1 MKMMFPMLCVQSEAL
16 LRERLKIFSLLMIV
30 LITACGGSESIDAP
44 AAPQSAALASDGPVQ
59 RLLPEDVAVILD
71 HAIEQ
76 MIARDATGVVSISDR
91 VGNILAMSEHGVST
105 RYVQIAPGPGA
116 DTAAGNVGLQS
127 ALVPR
132 TAVAISKAVTGA
144 YLSSDANAFST
155 RTASMIIQPH
165 FPPASYTVGLE
176 SGPLFGVQLSQL
188 ACSDVMASAET
199 GMNRNIGPRKSP
211 LGMSADPGGFP
222 LYKEGVLVGGIG
234 VSTKAVYGFDDNVE
248 DFDEDMDEAI
258 ALLAASHFLPPEDIR
273 ADKIAV
279 DGTLL
284 RYSDAEVVE
293 PDSNLVNE
301 LAQSDRDLIEAS
313 LISVPGYFDLEKGIK
328 TGQQYGQEGSDIRPS
343 TLDEFSIPGAFIL
356 TDGAGGNR
364 FPIKAAA
371 DGNGSESPLTQDEV
385 RQLLETAHQI
395 MSAARGQIRRPLN
408 QSARVSMVVVDTTGE
423 ILGLVLG
430 SDAPIF
436 GLDVAVQKARTATFF
451 SSALAATYLVGLNRD
466 EISDYVQSVRVFLND
481 PLALTGLHAFSDRAG
496 GNLSRPYFPD
506 GELGRPNG
514 PLSRPITE
522 WSPFATGLQESL
534 VRPELVKHLGFV
546 DGTSD
551 NGAANECVGL
561 SNEGSDIHLLG
572 NGIQI
577 FPGSVPIYR
586 GSTLIGGIG
595 VSGDGIDQDD
605 MIAFLSVHR
614 AGEAIGTFGNAP
626 KEIRADTIEVDNVR
640 LRYVSC
646 PFNPFLD
653 ESEQEV
659 CNGK

>member
-1 MKMMFPMLCVQSEAL
+1 MPQPSAL
-16 LRERLKIFSLLMIV
+16 PPDDTL
-30 LITACGGSESIDAP
+30 
-44 AAPQSAALASDGPVQ
+44 AAAK
-59 RLLPEDVAVILD
+59 RLLPEDVAGILD
-71 HAIEQ
+71 QAIEQ
-76 MIARDATGVVSISDR
+76 MIARGATGVVSISDR
-91 VGNILAMSEHGVST
+91 VGNILAVSQHGVST
-105 RYVQIAPGPGA
+105 RYVQVAPGPGA
-116 DTAAGNVGLQS
+116 ETASGNVGLQS

-144 YLSSDANAFST
+144 YVSSGGNAFST

-165 FPPASYTVGLE
+165 FPPTTYTVGLE
-176 SGPLFGVQLSQL
+176 SGPLFGLQFSQL

-199 GMNRNIGPRKSP
+199 ELDHNIGPRKSP

-234 VSTKAVYGFDDNVE
+234 VSTKAIYGFDDNVE
-248 DFDEDMDEAI
+248 DFDEDIDEAI
-258 ALLAASHFLPPEDIR
+258 ALLAASHFLPPAEIR
-273 ADKIAV
+273 ADKISV

-284 RYSDAEVVE
+284 RYSDAALVE
-293 PDSNLVNE
+293 PASNLVDA
-301 LAQSDRDLIEAS
+301 LAQSDRDLIDAS
-313 LISVPGYFDLEKGIK
+313 LISVPGYFDSAQGIK
-328 TGQQYGQEGSDIRPS
+328 AGQQYGQEGSGVRPS
-343 TLDEFSIPGAFIL
+343 TLDEFAIPGAFIL
-356 TDGAGGNR
+356 SDGAGRNR

-371 DGNGSESPLTQDEV
+371 DGGGSEMPLTKDEV
-385 RQLLETAHQI
+385 RQLLETAHQT

-423 ILGLVLG
+423 ILGLVIG

-451 SSALAATYLVGLNRD
+451 SSELAATYLVGLNRD
-466 EISDYVQSVRVFLND
+466 EISDYVQRVRVFLND
-481 PLALTGLHAFSDRAG
+481 PLALTGQHAFSDRAG

-506 GELGRPNG
+506 GELGRPHG

-546 DGTSD
+546 DGVSED
-551 NGAANECVGL
+551 PGANECVGL
-561 SNEGSDIHLLG
+561 SNEGNDIHLLE

-595 VSGDGIDQDD
+595 VSGDGVDQDD
-605 MIAFLSVHR
+605 MIAFLSVHL
-614 AGEAIGTFGNAP
+614 AGEASGTFGNAP

-640 LRYVSC
+640 LRYISC

>member
-1 MKMMFPMLCVQSEAL
+1 L
-16 LRERLKIFSLLMIV
+16 LKETLKIFSHLTIV
-30 LITACGGSESIDAP
+30 LLAACGGSESVEKAP
-44 AAPQSAALASDGPVQ
+44 MPQPSALSPDNTLVAAK
-59 RLLPEDVAVILD
+59 RLLPEDVAGILD
-71 HAIEQ
+71 QAIEQ
-76 MIARDATGVVSISDR
+76 MIARGATGVVSISDR
-91 VGNILAMSEHGVST
+91 VGNILAVSQHGVST
-105 RYVQIAPGPGA
+105 RYVQVAPGPGA
-116 DTAAGNVGLQS
+116 ETAAGNVGLQS

-144 YLSSDANAFST
+144 YVSSGGNAFST

-165 FPPASYTVGLE
+165 FPPTTYTVGLE
-176 SGPLFGVQLSQL
+176 SGPLFGLQFSQL
-188 ACSDVMASAET
+188 ACSDVMASAEAELDH
-199 GMNRNIGPRKSP
+199 NIGPRKSP

-234 VSTKAVYGFDDNVE
+234 VSTKAIYGFDDNVE
-248 DFDEDMDEAI
+248 DFDEDIDEAI
-258 ALLAASHFLPPEDIR
+258 ALLASSHFLPPAEIR
-273 ADKIAV
+273 ADKISL

-284 RYSDAEVVE
+284 RYSDAQVVE
-293 PDSNLVNE
+293 PASNLVDA
-301 LAQSDRDLIEAS
+301 LAQSDRDLVDAS
-313 LISVPGYFDLEKGIK
+313 LISGPGYFDSAQGIK
-328 TGQQYGQEGSDIRPS
+328 AGQQYGQEGSGVRPS
-343 TLDEFSIPGAFIL
+343 TLDEFAIPGAFIL
-356 TDGAGGNR
+356 SDGAGRNR

-371 DGNGSESPLTQDEV
+371 DGNGNEMPLTQDEV
-385 RQLLETAHQI
+385 RQLLETAHQT

-423 ILGLVLG
+423 ILGLVIG

-451 SSALAATYLVGLNRD
+451 SSELAATYLVGLNRD
-466 EISDYVQSVRVFLND
+466 EISDYVQRVRVFLND
-481 PLALTGLHAFSDRAG
+481 PQALTGQHAFSDRAG

-506 GELGRPNG
+506 GELGRPHG

-534 VRPELVKHLGFV
+534 VRPEVVKHLGFV

-551 NGAANECVGL
+551 KGAANECVGL
-561 SNEGSDIHLLG
+561 LNEGGDIHLLG

-595 VSGDGIDQDD
+595 VSGDGVDQDD

-614 AGEAIGTFGNAP
+614 VGEALGTLGNAP

-640 LRYVSC
+640 LRYISC

>member
-1 MKMMFPMLCVQSEAL
+1 L
-16 LRERLKIFSLLMIV
+16 LKETLKIFSHLTIV
-30 LITACGGSESIDAP
+30 LLAACGGSESVEKAP
-44 AAPQSAALASDGPVQ
+44 MPQPSALSPDNTLVAAK
-59 RLLPEDVAVILD
+59 RLLPEDVAGILD
-71 HAIEQ
+71 QAIEQ
-76 MIARDATGVVSISDR
+76 MIARGATGVVSISDR
-91 VGNILAMSEHGVST
+91 VGNILAVSQHGVST
-105 RYVQIAPGPGA
+105 RYVQVAPGPGA
-116 DTAAGNVGLQS
+116 ETAAGNVGLQS

-144 YLSSDANAFST
+144 YVSSGGNAFST

-165 FPPASYTVGLE
+165 FPPTTYTVGLE
-176 SGPLFGVQLSQL
+176 SGPLFGLQFSQL

-199 GMNRNIGPRKSP
+199 ELDHNIGPRKSP

-248 DFDEDMDEAI
+248 DFDEDIDEAI
-258 ALLAASHFLPPEDIR
+258 ALLASSHFLPPAEIR
-273 ADKIAV
+273 ADKISL

-284 RYSDAEVVE
+284 RYSDAQVVE
-293 PDSNLVNE
+293 PASNLVDA
-301 LAQSDRDLIEAS
+301 LAQSDKDLIDAS
-313 LISVPGYFDLEKGIK
+313 LISVPGYFDSAQGIK
-328 TGQQYGQEGSDIRPS
+328 AGQQYGQEGSGVRPS
-343 TLDEFSIPGAFIL
+343 TLDEFAIPGAFIL
-356 TDGAGGNR
+356 SDGAGRNR

-371 DGNGSESPLTQDEV
+371 DGNGNEMPLTQDEV
-385 RQLLETAHQI
+385 RQLLETAHQT

-423 ILGLVLG
+423 ILGLVIG

-451 SSALAATYLVGLNRD
+451 SSELAATYLVGLNRD
-466 EISDYVQSVRVFLND
+466 EISDYVQRVRVFLND
-481 PLALTGLHAFSDRAG
+481 PQALTGQHAFSDRAG

-506 GELGRPNG
+506 GELGRPHG

-534 VRPELVKHLGFV
+534 VRPEVVKHLGFV

-551 NGAANECVGL
+551 KGAANECVGL
-561 SNEGSDIHLLG
+561 LNEGGDIHLLG

-595 VSGDGIDQDD
+595 VSGDGVDQDD

-614 AGEAIGTFGNAP
+614 VGEALGTLGNAP

-640 LRYVSC
+640 LRYISC

>member
-1 MKMMFPMLCVQSEAL
+1 MPQPSAL
-16 LRERLKIFSLLMIV
+16 PPDDTL
-30 LITACGGSESIDAP
+30 
-44 AAPQSAALASDGPVQ
+44 AAAK
-59 RLLPEDVAVILD
+59 RLLPEDVAGILD
-71 HAIEQ
+71 QAIEQ
-76 MIARDATGVVSISDR
+76 MIARGATGVVSISDR
-91 VGNILAMSEHGVST
+91 VGNILAVSQHGVST
-105 RYVQIAPGPGA
+105 RYVQVAPGPGA
-116 DTAAGNVGLQS
+116 ETASGNVGLQS

-144 YLSSDANAFST
+144 YVSSGGNAFST

-165 FPPASYTVGLE
+165 FPPTTYTVGLE
-176 SGPLFGVQLSQL
+176 SGPLFGLQFSQL

-199 GMNRNIGPRKSP
+199 ELDHNIGPRKSP

-234 VSTKAVYGFDDNVE
+234 VSTKAIYGFDDNVE
-248 DFDEDMDEAI
+248 DFDEDIDEAI
-258 ALLAASHFLPPEDIR
+258 ALLAASHFLPPAEIR
-273 ADKIAV
+273 ADKISV

-284 RYSDAEVVE
+284 RYSDAALVE
-293 PDSNLVNE
+293 PASNLVDA
-301 LAQSDRDLIEAS
+301 LAQSDRDLIDAS
-313 LISVPGYFDLEKGIK
+313 LISVPGYFDSAQGIK
-328 TGQQYGQEGSDIRPS
+328 AGQQYGQEGSGVRPS
-343 TLDEFSIPGAFIL
+343 TRDEFAIPGAFIL
-356 TDGAGGNR
+356 SDGAGRNR

-371 DGNGSESPLTQDEV
+371 DGGGSEMPLTKDEV
-385 RQLLETAHQI
+385 RQLLETAHQT

-423 ILGLVLG
+423 ILGLVIG

-451 SSALAATYLVGLNRD
+451 SSELAATYLVGLNRD
-466 EISDYVQSVRVFLND
+466 EISDYVQRVRVFLND
-481 PLALTGLHAFSDRAG
+481 PLALTGQHAFSDRAG

-506 GELGRPNG
+506 GELGRPHG

-546 DGTSD
+546 DGTSED
-551 NGAANECVGL
+551 PGANECVGL
-561 SNEGSDIHLLG
+561 SNEGNDIHLLE

-595 VSGDGIDQDD
+595 VSGDGVDQDD

-614 AGEAIGTFGNAP
+614 VGEALGTLGNAP

-640 LRYVSC
+640 LRYISC

>member
-1 MKMMFPMLCVQSEAL
+1 MFNLIIYRMLKKT
-16 LRERLKIFSLLMIV
+16 LKIFSHLTIV
-30 LITACGGSESIDAP
+30 LLAACGGSESVEKAP
-44 AAPQSAALASDGPVQ
+44 MPQPSALSPDNTLVAAK
-59 RLLPEDVAVILD
+59 RLLPEDVAGILD
-71 HAIEQ
+71 QAIEQ
-76 MIARDATGVVSISDR
+76 MIARGATGVVSISDR
-91 VGNILAMSEHGVST
+91 VGNILAVSQHGVST
-105 RYVQIAPGPGA
+105 RYVQVAPGPGA
-116 DTAAGNVGLQS
+116 ETAAGNVGLQS

-144 YLSSDANAFST
+144 YVSSGGNAFST

-165 FPPASYTVGLE
+165 FPPTTYTVGLE
-176 SGPLFGVQLSQL
+176 SGPLFGLQFSQL
-188 ACSDVMASAET
+188 ACSDVMASAEAELDH
-199 GMNRNIGPRKSP
+199 NIGPRKSP

-222 LYKEGVLVGGIG
+222 LYKKGVLVGGIG

-248 DFDEDMDEAI
+248 DFDEDIDEVI
-258 ALLAASHFLPPEDIR
+258 ALLASSHFLPPAEIR
-273 ADKIAV
+273 ADKISL

-284 RYSDAEVVE
+284 RYSDAQVVE
-293 PDSNLVNE
+293 PASNLVDA
-301 LAQSDRDLIEAS
+301 LAQSDKDLIDAS
-313 LISVPGYFDLEKGIK
+313 LISVPGYFDSAQGIK
-328 TGQQYGQEGSDIRPS
+328 AGQQYGQEGSGVRPS
-343 TLDEFSIPGAFIL
+343 TLDEFAIPGAFIL
-356 TDGAGGNR
+356 SDGAGRNR

-371 DGNGSESPLTQDEV
+371 DGNGSEMPLTQDEV
-385 RQLLETAHQI
+385 RQLLETAHQT

-423 ILGLVLG
+423 ILGLVIG

-451 SSALAATYLVGLNRD
+451 SSELAATYLVGLNRD
-466 EISDYVQSVRVFLND
+466 EISDYVQRVRVFLND
-481 PLALTGLHAFSDRAG
+481 PQALTGQHAFSDRAG

-506 GELGRPNG
+506 GELGRPHG

-534 VRPELVKHLGFV
+534 VRPEVVKHLGFV

-551 NGAANECVGL
+551 KGAANECVGL
-561 SNEGSDIHLLG
+561 LNEGGDIHLLG

-595 VSGDGIDQDD
+595 VSGDGVDQDD

-614 AGEAIGTFGNAP
+614 VGEALGTLGNAP

-640 LRYVSC
+640 LRYISC

>member
-1 MKMMFPMLCVQSEAL
+1 MPQPSAL
-16 LRERLKIFSLLMIV
+16 PPDDTLV
-30 LITACGGSESIDAP
+30 
-44 AAPQSAALASDGPVQ
+44 AAK
-59 RLLPEDVAVILD
+59 RLLPEDVAGILD
-71 HAIEQ
+71 QAIEQ
-76 MIARDATGVVSISDR
+76 MIARGATGVVSISDR
-91 VGNILAMSEHGVST
+91 VGNILAVSQHGVST
-105 RYVQIAPGPGA
+105 RYVQVAPGPGA
-116 DTAAGNVGLQS
+116 ETASGNVGLQS

-144 YLSSDANAFST
+144 YVSSGGNAFST

-165 FPPASYTVGLE
+165 FPPTTYTVGLE
-176 SGPLFGVQLSQL
+176 SGPLFGLQFSQL

-199 GMNRNIGPRKSP
+199 ELDHNIGPRKSP

-234 VSTKAVYGFDDNVE
+234 VSTKAIYGFDDNVE
-248 DFDEDMDEAI
+248 DFDEDIDEAI
-258 ALLAASHFLPPEDIR
+258 ALLAASHFLPPAEIR
-273 ADKIAV
+273 ADKISV

-284 RYSDAEVVE
+284 RYSDAALVE
-293 PDSNLVNE
+293 PASNLVDA
-301 LAQSDRDLIEAS
+301 LAQSDRDLIDAS
-313 LISVPGYFDLEKGIK
+313 LISVPGYFDSAQGIK
-328 TGQQYGQEGSDIRPS
+328 VGQQYGQEGSGVRPS
-343 TLDEFSIPGAFIL
+343 TRDEFAIPGAFIL
-356 TDGAGGNR
+356 SDGAGRNR

-371 DGNGSESPLTQDEV
+371 DGGGSEMPLTKDEV
-385 RQLLETAHQI
+385 RQLLETAHQT

-423 ILGLVLG
+423 ILGLVIG

-451 SSALAATYLVGLNRD
+451 SSELAATYLVGLNRD
-466 EISDYVQSVRVFLND
+466 EISDYVQRVRVFLND
-481 PLALTGLHAFSDRAG
+481 PLALTGQHAFSDRAG

-506 GELGRPNG
+506 GELGRPHG

-546 DGTSD
+546 DGLSED
-551 NGAANECVGL
+551 PGANECVGL
-561 SNEGSDIHLLG
+561 LNEGDDIHLLG

-595 VSGDGIDQDD
+595 VSGDGVDQDD

-614 AGEAIGTFGNAP
+614 VGEALGTLGNAP

-640 LRYVSC
+640 LRYISC

>member
-1 MKMMFPMLCVQSEAL
+1 MFNLIIYRL
-16 LRERLKIFSLLMIV
+16 LKETLKIFSHLTIV
-30 LITACGGSESIDAP
+30 LLAACGGSESVEKAP
-44 AAPQSAALASDGPVQ
+44 MPQPSALSPDNTLVAAK
-59 RLLPEDVAVILD
+59 RLLPEDVAGILD
-71 HAIEQ
+71 QAIEQ
-76 MIARDATGVVSISDR
+76 MIARGVTGVVSISDR
-91 VGNILAMSEHGVST
+91 VGNILAVSQHGVST
-105 RYVQIAPGPGA
+105 RYVQVAPGPGA
-116 DTAAGNVGLQS
+116 ETAAGNVGLQS

-144 YLSSDANAFST
+144 YVSSGGNAFST

-165 FPPASYTVGLE
+165 FPPTTYTVGLE
-176 SGPLFGVQLSQL
+176 SGPLFGLQFSQL
-188 ACSDVMASAET
+188 ACSDVMASAEAELDH
-199 GMNRNIGPRKSP
+199 NIGPRKSP

-222 LYKEGVLVGGIG
+222 LYKKGVLVGGIG

-248 DFDEDMDEAI
+248 DFDEDIDEAI
-258 ALLAASHFLPPEDIR
+258 ALLASSHFLPPAEIR
-273 ADKIAV
+273 ADKISV

-284 RYSDAEVVE
+284 RYSDAQVVE
-293 PDSNLVNE
+293 PASNLVDA
-301 LAQSDRDLIEAS
+301 LAQSDKDLIDAS
-313 LISVPGYFDLEKGIK
+313 LISVPGYFDSAQGIK
-328 TGQQYGQEGSDIRPS
+328 AGQQYGQEGSGVRPS
-343 TLDEFSIPGAFIL
+343 TLDEFAIPGAFIL
-356 TDGAGGNR
+356 SDGAGRNR

-371 DGNGSESPLTQDEV
+371 DGNGNEMPLTQDEV
-385 RQLLETAHQI
+385 RQLLETAHQT

-423 ILGLVLG
+423 ILGLVIG

-451 SSALAATYLVGLNRD
+451 SSELAATYLVGLNRD
-466 EISDYVQSVRVFLND
+466 EISDYVQRVRVFLND
-481 PLALTGLHAFSDRAG
+481 PQALTGQHAFSDRAG

-506 GELGRPNG
+506 GELGRPHG

-534 VRPELVKHLGFV
+534 VRPEVVKHLGFV

-551 NGAANECVGL
+551 KGAANECVGL
-561 SNEGSDIHLLG
+561 LNEGGDIHLLG

-595 VSGDGIDQDD
+595 VSGDGVDQDD

-614 AGEAIGTFGNAP
+614 VGEALGTLGNAP

-640 LRYVSC
+640 LRYISC

>member
-1 MKMMFPMLCVQSEAL
+1 MLKEL
-16 LRERLKIFSLLMIV
+16 LKIFSYLTIV
-30 LITACGGSESIDAP
+30 LLAACGGSDSVEKAP
-44 AAPQSAALASDGPVQ
+44 MPQPSALPPDDTLAAAK
-59 RLLPEDVAVILD
+59 RLLPEDVAGILD
-71 HAIEQ
+71 QAIEQ
-76 MIARDATGVVSISDR
+76 MIARGATGVVSISDR
-91 VGNILAMSEHGVST
+91 VGNILAVSQHGVST
-105 RYVQIAPGPGA
+105 RYVQVAPGPGA
-116 DTAAGNVGLQS
+116 ETASGNVGLQS

-144 YLSSDANAFST
+144 YVSSGGNAFST

-165 FPPASYTVGLE
+165 FPPTTYTVGLE
-176 SGPLFGVQLSQL
+176 SGPLFGLQFSQL

-199 GMNRNIGPRKSP
+199 ELDHNIGPRKSP

-234 VSTKAVYGFDDNVE
+234 VSTKAIYGFDDNVE
-248 DFDEDMDEAI
+248 DFDEDIDEAI
-258 ALLAASHFLPPEDIR
+258 ALLAASHFLPPAEIR
-273 ADKIAV
+273 ADKISV

-284 RYSDAEVVE
+284 RYSDAALVE
-293 PDSNLVNE
+293 PASNLVDA
-301 LAQSDRDLIEAS
+301 LAQSDRDLIDAS
-313 LISVPGYFDLEKGIK
+313 LISVPGYFDSAQGIK
-328 TGQQYGQEGSDIRPS
+328 AGQQYGQEGSGVRPS
-343 TLDEFSIPGAFIL
+343 TRDEFAIPGAFIL
-356 TDGAGGNR
+356 SDGAGRNR

-371 DGNGSESPLTQDEV
+371 DGGGSEMPLTKDEV
-385 RQLLETAHQI
+385 RQLLETAHQT

-423 ILGLVLG
+423 ILGLVIG

-451 SSALAATYLVGLNRD
+451 SSELAATYLVGLNRD
-466 EISDYVQSVRVFLND
+466 EISDYVQRVRVFLND
-481 PLALTGLHAFSDRAG
+481 PLALTGQHAFSDRAG

-506 GELGRPNG
+506 GELGRPHG

-546 DGTSD
+546 DGLSED
-551 NGAANECVGL
+551 PGANECVGL
-561 SNEGSDIHLLG
+561 SNEGNDIHLLE

-595 VSGDGIDQDD
+595 VSGDGVDQDD
-605 MIAFLSVHR
+605 MIAFLSVHL
-614 AGEAIGTFGNAP
+614 AGEASGTFGNAP

-640 LRYVSC
+640 LRYISC

>member
-1 MKMMFPMLCVQSEAL
+1 MFNLIIYRL
-16 LRERLKIFSLLMIV
+16 LKETLKIFSHLTIV
-30 LITACGGSESIDAP
+30 LLAACGGSESVEKAP
-44 AAPQSAALASDGPVQ
+44 MPQPSALSPDNTLVAAK
-59 RLLPEDVAVILD
+59 RLLPEDVAGILD
-71 HAIEQ
+71 QAIEQ
-76 MIARDATGVVSISDR
+76 MIARGATGVVSISDR
-91 VGNILAMSEHGVST
+91 VGNILAVSQHGVST
-105 RYVQIAPGPGA
+105 RYVQVAPGPGA
-116 DTAAGNVGLQS
+116 ETAAGNVGLQS

-144 YLSSDANAFST
+144 YVSSGGNAFST

-165 FPPASYTVGLE
+165 FPPTTYTVGLE
-176 SGPLFGVQLSQL
+176 SGPLFGLQFSQL
-188 ACSDVMASAET
+188 ACSDVMASAEAELDH
-199 GMNRNIGPRKSP
+199 NIGPRKSP

-222 LYKEGVLVGGIG
+222 LYKKGVLVGGIG

-248 DFDEDMDEAI
+248 DFDEDIDEAI
-258 ALLAASHFLPPEDIR
+258 ALLASSHFLPPAEIR
-273 ADKIAV
+273 ADKISL

-284 RYSDAEVVE
+284 RYSDAQVVE
-293 PDSNLVNE
+293 PASNLVDA
-301 LAQSDRDLIEAS
+301 LAQSDKDLIDAS
-313 LISVPGYFDLEKGIK
+313 LISVPGYFDSAQGIK
-328 TGQQYGQEGSDIRPS
+328 AGQQYGQEGSGVRPS
-343 TLDEFSIPGAFIL
+343 TLDEFAIPGAFIL
-356 TDGAGGNR
+356 SDGAGRNR

-371 DGNGSESPLTQDEV
+371 DGNGSEMPLTQDEV
-385 RQLLETAHQI
+385 RQLLETAHQT

-423 ILGLVLG
+423 ILGLVIG

-451 SSALAATYLVGLNRD
+451 SSELAATYLVGLNRD
-466 EISDYVQSVRVFLND
+466 EISDYVQRVRVFLND
-481 PLALTGLHAFSDRAG
+481 PQALTGQHAFSDRAG

-506 GELGRPNG
+506 GELGRPHG

-534 VRPELVKHLGFV
+534 VRPEVVKHLGFV

-551 NGAANECVGL
+551 KGAANECVGL
-561 SNEGSDIHLLG
+561 LNEGGDIHLLG

-595 VSGDGIDQDD
+595 VSGDGVDQDD

-614 AGEAIGTFGNAP
+614 VGEALGTLGNAP

-640 LRYVSC
+640 LRYISC

>member
-1 MKMMFPMLCVQSEAL
+1 MLKET
-16 LRERLKIFSLLMIV
+16 LKIFSHLTIV
-30 LITACGGSESIDAP
+30 LLAACGGSESVEKAP
-44 AAPQSAALASDGPVQ
+44 MPQPSALSPDNTLVAAK
-59 RLLPEDVAVILD
+59 RLLPEDVAGILD
-71 HAIEQ
+71 QAIEQ
-76 MIARDATGVVSISDR
+76 MIARGATGVVSISDR
-91 VGNILAMSEHGVST
+91 VGNILAVSQHGVST
-105 RYVQIAPGPGA
+105 RYVQVAPGPGA
-116 DTAAGNVGLQS
+116 ETAAGNVGLQS

-144 YLSSDANAFST
+144 YVSSGGNAFST

-165 FPPASYTVGLE
+165 FPPTTYTVGLE
-176 SGPLFGVQLSQL
+176 SGPLFGLQFSQL
-188 ACSDVMASAET
+188 ACSDVMASAEAELDH
-199 GMNRNIGPRKSP
+199 NIGPRKSP

-222 LYKEGVLVGGIG
+222 LYKKGVLVGGIG

-248 DFDEDMDEAI
+248 DFDEDIDEAI
-258 ALLAASHFLPPEDIR
+258 ALLASSHFLPPAEIR
-273 ADKIAV
+273 ADKISL

-284 RYSDAEVVE
+284 RYSDAQVVE
-293 PDSNLVNE
+293 PASNLVDA
-301 LAQSDRDLIEAS
+301 LAQSDKDLIDAS
-313 LISVPGYFDLEKGIK
+313 LISVPGYFDSAQGIK
-328 TGQQYGQEGSDIRPS
+328 AGQQYGQEGSGVRPS
-343 TLDEFSIPGAFIL
+343 TLDEFAIPGAFIL
-356 TDGAGGNR
+356 SDGAGRNR

-371 DGNGSESPLTQDEV
+371 DGNGNEMPLTQDEV
-385 RQLLETAHQI
+385 RQLLETAHQT

-423 ILGLVLG
+423 ILGLVIG

-451 SSALAATYLVGLNRD
+451 SSELAATYLVGLNRD
-466 EISDYVQSVRVFLND
+466 EISDYVQRVRVFLND
-481 PLALTGLHAFSDRAG
+481 PQALTGQHAFSDRAG

-506 GELGRPNG
+506 GELGRPHG

-534 VRPELVKHLGFV
+534 VRPEVVKHLGFV

-551 NGAANECVGL
+551 KGAANECVGL
-561 SNEGSDIHLLG
+561 LNEGGDIHLLG

-595 VSGDGIDQDD
+595 VSGDGVDQDD

-614 AGEAIGTFGNAP
+614 VGEALGTLGNAP

-640 LRYVSC
+640 LRYISC

>member
-1 MKMMFPMLCVQSEAL
+1 MFNLIIYRL
-16 LRERLKIFSLLMIV
+16 LKETLKIFSHLTIV
-30 LITACGGSESIDAP
+30 LLAACGGSESVEKAP
-44 AAPQSAALASDGPVQ
+44 MPQPSALSPDNTLVAAK
-59 RLLPEDVAVILD
+59 RLLPEDVAGILD
-71 HAIEQ
+71 QAIEQ
-76 MIARDATGVVSISDR
+76 MIARGATGVVSISDR
-91 VGNILAMSEHGVST
+91 VGNILAVSQHGVST
-105 RYVQIAPGPGA
+105 RYVQVAPGPGA
-116 DTAAGNVGLQS
+116 ETAAGNVGLQS

-144 YLSSDANAFST
+144 YVSSGGNAFST

-165 FPPASYTVGLE
+165 FPPTTYTVGLE
-176 SGPLFGVQLSQL
+176 SGPLFGLQFSQL
-188 ACSDVMASAET
+188 ACSDVMASAEAELDH
-199 GMNRNIGPRKSP
+199 NIGPRKSP

-222 LYKEGVLVGGIG
+222 LYKKGVLVGGIG

-248 DFDEDMDEAI
+248 DFDEDIDEAI
-258 ALLAASHFLPPEDIR
+258 ALLASSHFLPPAEIR
-273 ADKIAV
+273 ADKISV

-284 RYSDAEVVE
+284 RYSDAQVVE
-293 PDSNLVNE
+293 PASNLVDA
-301 LAQSDRDLIEAS
+301 LAQSDKDLIDAS
-313 LISVPGYFDLEKGIK
+313 LISVPGYFDSAQGIK
-328 TGQQYGQEGSDIRPS
+328 AGQQYGQEGSGVRPS
-343 TLDEFSIPGAFIL
+343 TLDEFAIPGAFIL
-356 TDGAGGNR
+356 SDGAGRNR

-371 DGNGSESPLTQDEV
+371 DGNGNEMPLTQDEV
-385 RQLLETAHQI
+385 RQLLETAHQT

-423 ILGLVLG
+423 ILGLVIG

-451 SSALAATYLVGLNRD
+451 SSELAATYLVGLNRD
-466 EISDYVQSVRVFLND
+466 EISDYVQRVRVFLND
-481 PLALTGLHAFSDRAG
+481 PQALTGQHAFSDRAG

-506 GELGRPNG
+506 GELGRPHG

-534 VRPELVKHLGFV
+534 VRPEVVKHLGFV

-551 NGAANECVGL
+551 KGAANECVGL
-561 SNEGSDIHLLG
+561 LNEGGDIHLLG

-595 VSGDGIDQDD
+595 VSGDGVDQDD

-614 AGEAIGTFGNAP
+614 VGEALGTLGNAP

-640 LRYVSC
+640 LRYISC

>member
-1 MKMMFPMLCVQSEAL
+1 MFNLIIYRL
-16 LRERLKIFSLLMIV
+16 LKETLKIFSHLTIV
-30 LITACGGSESIDAP
+30 LLAACGGSESVEKAP
-44 AAPQSAALASDGPVQ
+44 MPQPSALSPDNTLVAAK
-59 RLLPEDVAVILD
+59 RLLPEDVAGILD
-71 HAIEQ
+71 QAIEQ
-76 MIARDATGVVSISDR
+76 MIARGATGVVSISDR
-91 VGNILAMSEHGVST
+91 VGNILAVSQHGVST
-105 RYVQIAPGPGA
+105 RYVQVAPGPGA
-116 DTAAGNVGLQS
+116 ETAAGNVGLQS

-144 YLSSDANAFST
+144 YVSSGGNAFST

-165 FPPASYTVGLE
+165 FPPTTYTVGLE
-176 SGPLFGVQLSQL
+176 SGPLFGLQFSQL
-188 ACSDVMASAET
+188 ACSDVMASAEAELDH
-199 GMNRNIGPRKSP
+199 NIGPRKSP

-222 LYKEGVLVGGIG
+222 LYKKGVLVGGIG

-248 DFDEDMDEAI
+248 DFDEDIDEVI
-258 ALLAASHFLPPEDIR
+258 ALLASSHFLPPAEIR
-273 ADKIAV
+273 ADKISV

-284 RYSDAEVVE
+284 RYSDAQVVE
-293 PDSNLVNE
+293 PASNLVDA
-301 LAQSDRDLIEAS
+301 LAQSDKDLIDAS
-313 LISVPGYFDLEKGIK
+313 LISVPGYFDSAQGIK
-328 TGQQYGQEGSDIRPS
+328 AGQQYGQEGSGVRPS
-343 TLDEFSIPGAFIL
+343 TLDEFAIPGAFIL
-356 TDGAGGNR
+356 SDGAGRNR

-371 DGNGSESPLTQDEV
+371 DGNGSEMPLTQDEV
-385 RQLLETAHQI
+385 RQLLETAHQT

-423 ILGLVLG
+423 ILGLVIG

-451 SSALAATYLVGLNRD
+451 SSELAATYLVGLNRD
-466 EISDYVQSVRVFLND
+466 EISDYVQRVRVFLND
-481 PLALTGLHAFSDRAG
+481 PQALTGQHAFSDRAG

-506 GELGRPNG
+506 GELGRPHG

-534 VRPELVKHLGFV
+534 VRPEVVKHLGFV

-551 NGAANECVGL
+551 KGAANECVGL
-561 SNEGSDIHLLG
+561 LNEGGDIHLLG

-595 VSGDGIDQDD
+595 VSGDGVDQDD

-614 AGEAIGTFGNAP
+614 VGEALGTLGNAP

-640 LRYVSC
+640 LRYISC

>member
-1 MKMMFPMLCVQSEAL
+1 MPQPSAL
-16 LRERLKIFSLLMIV
+16 PPDDTLV
-30 LITACGGSESIDAP
+30 
-44 AAPQSAALASDGPVQ
+44 AAK
-59 RLLPEDVAVILD
+59 RLLPEDVAGILD
-71 HAIEQ
+71 QAIEQ
-76 MIARDATGVVSISDR
+76 MIARGATGVISISDR
-91 VGNILAMSEHGVST
+91 VGNILAVSQHGVST
-105 RYVQIAPGPGA
+105 RYVQVAPGPGA
-116 DTAAGNVGLQS
+116 ETASGNVGLQS

-144 YLSSDANAFST
+144 YVSSGGNAFST

-165 FPPASYTVGLE
+165 FPPTTYTVGLE
-176 SGPLFGVQLSQL
+176 SGPLFGLQFSQL

-199 GMNRNIGPRKSP
+199 ELDHNIGPRKSP

-234 VSTKAVYGFDDNVE
+234 VSTKAIYGFDDNVE
-248 DFDEDMDEAI
+248 DFDEDIDEAI
-258 ALLAASHFLPPEDIR
+258 ALLAASHFLPPAEIR
-273 ADKIAV
+273 ADKISV

-284 RYSDAEVVE
+284 RYSDAALVE
-293 PDSNLVNE
+293 PASNLVDA
-301 LAQSDRDLIEAS
+301 LAQSDRDLIDAS
-313 LISVPGYFDLEKGIK
+313 LISVPGYFDSAQGIK
-328 TGQQYGQEGSDIRPS
+328 AGQQYGQEGSGVRPS
-343 TLDEFSIPGAFIL
+343 TGDEFAIPGAFIL
-356 TDGAGGNR
+356 SDGAGRNR

-371 DGNGSESPLTQDEV
+371 DGGGSEMPLTKDEV
-385 RQLLETAHQI
+385 RQLLETAHQT

-423 ILGLVLG
+423 ILGLVIG

-451 SSALAATYLVGLNRD
+451 SSELAATYLVGLNRD
-466 EISDYVQSVRVFLND
+466 EISDYVQRVRVFLND
-481 PLALTGLHAFSDRAG
+481 PLALTGQHAFSDRAG

-506 GELGRPNG
+506 GELGRPHG

-546 DGTSD
+546 DGLSED
-551 NGAANECVGL
+551 PGANECVGL
-561 SNEGSDIHLLG
+561 SNEGNDIHLLE

-595 VSGDGIDQDD
+595 VSGDGVDQDD
-605 MIAFLSVHR
+605 MIAFLSVHL
-614 AGEAIGTFGNAP
+614 AGEASGTFGNAP

-640 LRYVSC
+640 LRYISC

>member
-1 MKMMFPMLCVQSEAL
+1 MPQPSAL
-16 LRERLKIFSLLMIV
+16 PPDDTLV
-30 LITACGGSESIDAP
+30 
-44 AAPQSAALASDGPVQ
+44 AAK
-59 RLLPEDVAVILD
+59 RLLPEDVAGILD
-71 HAIEQ
+71 QAIEQ
-76 MIARDATGVVSISDR
+76 MIARGATGVVSISDR
-91 VGNILAMSEHGVST
+91 VGNILAVSQHGVST
-105 RYVQIAPGPGA
+105 RYVQVAPGPGA
-116 DTAAGNVGLQS
+116 ETASGNVGLQS

-144 YLSSDANAFST
+144 YVSSGGNAFST

-165 FPPASYTVGLE
+165 FPPTTYTVGLE
-176 SGPLFGVQLSQL
+176 SGPLFGLQFSQL

-199 GMNRNIGPRKSP
+199 ELDHNIGPRKSP

-234 VSTKAVYGFDDNVE
+234 VSTKAIYGFDDNVE
-248 DFDEDMDEAI
+248 DFDEDIDEAI
-258 ALLAASHFLPPEDIR
+258 ALLAASHFLPPAEIR
-273 ADKIAV
+273 ADKISV

-284 RYSDAEVVE
+284 RYSDAALVE
-293 PDSNLVNE
+293 PASNLVDA
-301 LAQSDRDLIEAS
+301 LAQSDRDLIDAS
-313 LISVPGYFDLEKGIK
+313 LISVPGYFDSAQGIK
-328 TGQQYGQEGSDIRPS
+328 AGQQYGQEGSGVRPS
-343 TLDEFSIPGAFIL
+343 TRDEFAIPGAFIL
-356 TDGAGGNR
+356 SDGAGRNR

-371 DGNGSESPLTQDEV
+371 DGGGSEMPLTKDEV
-385 RQLLETAHQI
+385 RQLLETAHQT

-423 ILGLVLG
+423 ILGLVIG

-451 SSALAATYLVGLNRD
+451 SSELAATYLVGLNRD
-466 EISDYVQSVRVFLND
+466 EISDYVQRVRVFLND
-481 PLALTGLHAFSDRAG
+481 PLALTGQHAFSDRAG

-506 GELGRPNG
+506 GELGRPHG

-546 DGTSD
+546 DGVSED
-551 NGAANECVGL
+551 PGANECVGL
-561 SNEGSDIHLLG
+561 SNEGNDIHLLE

-595 VSGDGIDQDD
+595 VSGDGVDQDD
-605 MIAFLSVHR
+605 MIAFLSVHL
-614 AGEAIGTFGNAP
+614 AGEASGTFGNAP

-640 LRYVSC
+640 LRYISC

>member
-1 MKMMFPMLCVQSEAL
+1 M
-16 LRERLKIFSLLMIV
+16 LKIFSHLTIV
-30 LITACGGSESIDAP
+30 LLAACGGSESIEKAP
-44 AAPQSAALASDGPVQ
+44 IPQPSALSPDNTLVAAK
-59 RLLPEDVAVILD
+59 RLLPEDVAGILD
-71 HAIEQ
+71 QAIEQ
-76 MIARDATGVVSISDR
+76 MIARGATGVVSISDR
-91 VGNILAMSEHGVST
+91 VGNILAVSQHGVST
-105 RYVQIAPGPGA
+105 RYVQVAPGPGA
-116 DTAAGNVGLQS
+116 ETAAGNVGLQS

-144 YLSSDANAFST
+144 YVSSGGNAFST

-165 FPPASYTVGLE
+165 FPPTTYTVGLE
-176 SGPLFGVQLSQL
+176 SGPLFGLQFSQL

-199 GMNRNIGPRKSP
+199 ELDHNIGPRKSP

-234 VSTKAVYGFDDNVE
+234 VSTKAIYGFDDNVE
-248 DFDEDMDEAI
+248 DFDEDIDEAI
-258 ALLAASHFLPPEDIR
+258 ALLASSHFLPPAEIR
-273 ADKIAV
+273 ADKISL

-284 RYSDAEVVE
+284 RYSDAQVVE
-293 PDSNLVNE
+293 PASNLVDA
-301 LAQSDRDLIEAS
+301 LAQSDRDLIDAS
-313 LISVPGYFDLEKGIK
+313 LISVPGYFDSAQGIK
-328 TGQQYGQEGSDIRPS
+328 AGQQYGQEGSGVRPS
-343 TLDEFSIPGAFIL
+343 TLDEFAIPGAFIL
-356 TDGAGGNR
+356 SDGAGRNR

-371 DGNGSESPLTQDEV
+371 DGNGNEMPLTQDEV
-385 RQLLETAHQI
+385 RQLLETAHQT

-423 ILGLVLG
+423 ILGLVIG

-451 SSALAATYLVGLNRD
+451 SSELAATYLVGLNRD
-466 EISDYVQSVRVFLND
+466 EISDYVQRVRVFLND
-481 PLALTGLHAFSDRAG
+481 PQALTGQHAFSDRAG

-506 GELGRPNG
+506 GELGRPHG

-534 VRPELVKHLGFV
+534 VRPEVVKHLGFV

-551 NGAANECVGL
+551 KGAANECVGL
-561 SNEGSDIHLLG
+561 LNEDGDIHLLG

-595 VSGDGIDQDD
+595 VSGDGVDQDD

-614 AGEAIGTFGNAP
+614 VGEALGTLGNAP

-640 LRYVSC
+640 LRYISC

>member
-1 MKMMFPMLCVQSEAL
+1 MLKET
-16 LRERLKIFSLLMIV
+16 LKIFSHLTIV
-30 LITACGGSESIDAP
+30 LLAACGGSESVEKAP
-44 AAPQSAALASDGPVQ
+44 MPQPSALSPDNTLVAAK
-59 RLLPEDVAVILD
+59 RLLPEDVAGILD
-71 HAIEQ
+71 QAIEQ
-76 MIARDATGVVSISDR
+76 MIARGATGVVSISDR
-91 VGNILAMSEHGVST
+91 VGNILAVSQHGVST
-105 RYVQIAPGPGA
+105 RYVQVAPGPGA
-116 DTAAGNVGLQS
+116 ETAAGNVGLQS

-144 YLSSDANAFST
+144 YVSSGGNAFST

-165 FPPASYTVGLE
+165 FPPTTYTVGLE
-176 SGPLFGVQLSQL
+176 SGPLFGLQFSQL
-188 ACSDVMASAET
+188 ACSDVMASAEAELDH
-199 GMNRNIGPRKSP
+199 NIGPRKSP

-222 LYKEGVLVGGIG
+222 LYKKGVLVGGIG

-248 DFDEDMDEAI
+248 DFDEDIDEVI
-258 ALLAASHFLPPEDIR
+258 ALLASSHFLPPAEIR
-273 ADKIAV
+273 ADKISV

-284 RYSDAEVVE
+284 RYSDAQVVE
-293 PDSNLVNE
+293 PASNLVDA
-301 LAQSDRDLIEAS
+301 LAQSDKDLIDAS
-313 LISVPGYFDLEKGIK
+313 LISVPGYFDSAQGIK
-328 TGQQYGQEGSDIRPS
+328 AGQQYGQEGSGVRPS
-343 TLDEFSIPGAFIL
+343 TLDEFAIPGAFIL
-356 TDGAGGNR
+356 SDGAGRNR

-371 DGNGSESPLTQDEV
+371 DGNGSEMPLTQDEV
-385 RQLLETAHQI
+385 RQLLETAHQT

-423 ILGLVLG
+423 ILGLVIG

-451 SSALAATYLVGLNRD
+451 SSELAATYLVGLNRD
-466 EISDYVQSVRVFLND
+466 EISDYVQRVRVFLND
-481 PLALTGLHAFSDRAG
+481 PQALTGQHAFSDRAG

-506 GELGRPNG
+506 GELGRPHG

-534 VRPELVKHLGFV
+534 VRPEVVKHLGFV

-551 NGAANECVGL
+551 KGAANECVGL
-561 SNEGSDIHLLG
+561 LNEGGDIHLLG

-595 VSGDGIDQDD
+595 VSGDGVDQDD

-614 AGEAIGTFGNAP
+614 VGEALGTLGNAP

-640 LRYVSC
+640 LRYISC

>member
-1 MKMMFPMLCVQSEAL
+1 LIIYRL
-16 LRERLKIFSLLMIV
+16 LKETLKIFSHLTIV
-30 LITACGGSESIDAP
+30 LLAACGGSESVEKAP
-44 AAPQSAALASDGPVQ
+44 MPQPSALSPDNTLVAAK
-59 RLLPEDVAVILD
+59 RLLPEDVAGILD
-71 HAIEQ
+71 QAIEQ
-76 MIARDATGVVSISDR
+76 MIARGATGVVSISDR
-91 VGNILAMSEHGVST
+91 VGNILAVSQHGVST
-105 RYVQIAPGPGA
+105 RYVQVAPGPGA
-116 DTAAGNVGLQS
+116 ETAAGNVGLQS

-144 YLSSDANAFST
+144 YVSSGGNAFST

-165 FPPASYTVGLE
+165 FPPTTYTVGLE
-176 SGPLFGVQLSQL
+176 SGPLFGLQFSQL
-188 ACSDVMASAET
+188 ACSDVMASAEAELDH
-199 GMNRNIGPRKSP
+199 NIGPRKSP

-222 LYKEGVLVGGIG
+222 LYKKGVLVGGIG

-248 DFDEDMDEAI
+248 DFDEDIDEAI
-258 ALLAASHFLPPEDIR
+258 ALLASSHFLPPAEIR
-273 ADKIAV
+273 ADKISL

-284 RYSDAEVVE
+284 RYSDAQVVE
-293 PDSNLVNE
+293 PASNLVDA
-301 LAQSDRDLIEAS
+301 LAQSDKDLIDAS
-313 LISVPGYFDLEKGIK
+313 LISVPGYFDSAQGIK
-328 TGQQYGQEGSDIRPS
+328 AGQQYGQEGSGVRPS
-343 TLDEFSIPGAFIL
+343 TLDEFAIPGAFIL
-356 TDGAGGNR
+356 SDGAGRNR

-371 DGNGSESPLTQDEV
+371 DGNGNEMPLTQDEV
-385 RQLLETAHQI
+385 RQLLETAHQT

-423 ILGLVLG
+423 ILGLVIG

-451 SSALAATYLVGLNRD
+451 SSELAATYLVGLNRD
-466 EISDYVQSVRVFLND
+466 EISDYVQRVRVFLND
-481 PLALTGLHAFSDRAG
+481 PQALTGQHAFSDRAG

-506 GELGRPNG
+506 GELGRPHG

-534 VRPELVKHLGFV
+534 VRPEVVKHLGFV

-551 NGAANECVGL
+551 KGAANECVGL
-561 SNEGSDIHLLG
+561 LNEGGDIHLLG

-595 VSGDGIDQDD
+595 VSGDGVDQDD

-614 AGEAIGTFGNAP
+614 VGEALGTLGNAP

-640 LRYVSC
+640 LRYISC

>member
-1 MKMMFPMLCVQSEAL
+1 MPQPSAL
-16 LRERLKIFSLLMIV
+16 PPDDTLV
-30 LITACGGSESIDAP
+30 
-44 AAPQSAALASDGPVQ
+44 AAK
-59 RLLPEDVAVILD
+59 RLLPEDVAGILD
-71 HAIEQ
+71 QAIEQ
-76 MIARDATGVVSISDR
+76 MIARGATGVVSISDR
-91 VGNILAMSEHGVST
+91 VGNILAVSQHGVST
-105 RYVQIAPGPGA
+105 RYVQVAPGPGA
-116 DTAAGNVGLQS
+116 ETASGNVGLQS

-144 YLSSDANAFST
+144 YVSSGGNAFST

-165 FPPASYTVGLE
+165 FPPTTYTVGLE
-176 SGPLFGVQLSQL
+176 SGPLFGLQFSQL

-199 GMNRNIGPRKSP
+199 ELDHNIGPRKSP

-234 VSTKAVYGFDDNVE
+234 VSTKAIYGFDDNVE
-248 DFDEDMDEAI
+248 DFDEDIDEAI
-258 ALLAASHFLPPEDIR
+258 ALLAASHFLPPAEIR
-273 ADKIAV
+273 ADKISV

-284 RYSDAEVVE
+284 RYSDAALVE
-293 PDSNLVNE
+293 PASNLVDA
-301 LAQSDRDLIEAS
+301 LAQSDRDLIDAS
-313 LISVPGYFDLEKGIK
+313 LISVPGYFDSAQGIK
-328 TGQQYGQEGSDIRPS
+328 AGQQYGQEGSGVRPS
-343 TLDEFSIPGAFIL
+343 TRDEFAIPGAFIL
-356 TDGAGGNR
+356 SDGAGRNR

-371 DGNGSESPLTQDEV
+371 DGGGSEMPLTKDEV
-385 RQLLETAHQI
+385 RQLLETAHQT

-423 ILGLVLG
+423 ILGLVIG

-451 SSALAATYLVGLNRD
+451 SSELAATYLVGLNRD
-466 EISDYVQSVRVFLND
+466 EISDYVQRVRVFLND
-481 PLALTGLHAFSDRAG
+481 PLALTGQHAFSDRAG

-506 GELGRPNG
+506 GELGRPHG

-546 DGTSD
+546 DGLSED
-551 NGAANECVGL
+551 PGANECVGL
-561 SNEGSDIHLLG
+561 SNEGNDIHLLE

-595 VSGDGIDQDD
+595 VSGDGVDQDD
-605 MIAFLSVHR
+605 MIAFLSVHL
-614 AGEAIGTFGNAP
+614 AGEASGTFGNAP

-640 LRYVSC
+640 LRYISC

>member
-1 MKMMFPMLCVQSEAL
+1 MLKET
-16 LRERLKIFSLLMIV
+16 LKNFSHLTIV
-30 LITACGGSESIDAP
+30 LLAACGGSESVEKVPMPQPSALSPDNTLV
-44 AAPQSAALASDGPVQ
+44 AAK
-59 RLLPEDVAVILD
+59 RLLPEDVAGILD
-71 HAIEQ
+71 QAIEQ
-76 MIARDATGVVSISDR
+76 MIARGVTGVVSISDR
-91 VGNILAMSEHGVST
+91 VGNILAVSQHGVST
-105 RYVQIAPGPGA
+105 RYVQVAPGPGA
-116 DTAAGNVGLQS
+116 ETAAGNVGLQS

-144 YLSSDANAFST
+144 YVSSGGNAFST

-165 FPPASYTVGLE
+165 FPPTTYTVGLE
-176 SGPLFGVQLSQL
+176 SGPLFGLQFSQL
-188 ACSDVMASAET
+188 ACSDVMASAEAELDH
-199 GMNRNIGPRKSP
+199 NIGPRKSP

-222 LYKEGVLVGGIG
+222 LYKKGVLVGGIG

-248 DFDEDMDEAI
+248 DFDEDIDEVI
-258 ALLAASHFLPPEDIR
+258 ALLASSHFLPPAEIR
-273 ADKIAV
+273 ADKISV

-284 RYSDAEVVE
+284 RYSDAQVVE
-293 PDSNLVNE
+293 PASNLVDA
-301 LAQSDRDLIEAS
+301 LAQSDKDLIDAS
-313 LISVPGYFDLEKGIK
+313 LISVPGYFDSAQGIK
-328 TGQQYGQEGSDIRPS
+328 AGQQYGQEGSGVRPS
-343 TLDEFSIPGAFIL
+343 TLDEFAIPGALIL
-356 TDGAGGNR
+356 SDGAGRNR

-371 DGNGSESPLTQDEV
+371 DGNGSEMPLTQDEV
-385 RQLLETAHQI
+385 RQLLETAHQT

-423 ILGLVLG
+423 ILGLVIG

-451 SSALAATYLVGLNRD
+451 SSELAATYLVGLNRD
-466 EISDYVQSVRVFLND
+466 EISDYVQRVRVFLND
-481 PLALTGLHAFSDRAG
+481 PQALTGQHAFSDRAG

-506 GELGRPNG
+506 GELGRPHG

-534 VRPELVKHLGFV
+534 VRPEVVKHLGFV

-551 NGAANECVGL
+551 KGAANECVGL
-561 SNEGSDIHLLG
+561 LNEGGDIHLLG

-595 VSGDGIDQDD
+595 VSGDGVDQDD

-614 AGEAIGTFGNAP
+614 VGEALGTLGNAP

-640 LRYVSC
+640 LRYISC

>member
-1 MKMMFPMLCVQSEAL
+1 MLKEL
-16 LRERLKIFSLLMIV
+16 LKIFSYLPIV
-30 LITACGGSESIDAP
+30 LLAACGGSDSVEKAP
-44 AAPQSAALASDGPVQ
+44 MPQPSALPPDDTLVAAK
-59 RLLPEDVAVILD
+59 RLLPDDVAGILD
-71 HAIEQ
+71 QAIEQ
-76 MIARDATGVVSISDR
+76 MIARGATGVVSISDR
-91 VGNILAMSEHGVST
+91 VGNILAVSQHGVST
-105 RYVQIAPGPGA
+105 RYVQVAPGPGA
-116 DTAAGNVGLQS
+116 ETASGNVGLQS

-144 YLSSDANAFST
+144 YVSSGGNAFST

-165 FPPASYTVGLE
+165 FPPTTYTVGLE
-176 SGPLFGVQLSQL
+176 SGPLFGLQFSQL

-199 GMNRNIGPRKSP
+199 ELDHNIGPRKSP

-234 VSTKAVYGFDDNVE
+234 VSTKAIYGFDDNVE
-248 DFDEDMDEAI
+248 DFDEDIDEAI
-258 ALLAASHFLPPEDIR
+258 ALLAASHFLPPAEIR
-273 ADKIAV
+273 ADKISV

-284 RYSDAEVVE
+284 RYSDAALVE
-293 PDSNLVNE
+293 PASNLVDA
-301 LAQSDRDLIEAS
+301 LAQSDRDLIDAS
-313 LISVPGYFDLEKGIK
+313 LISVPGYFDSAQGIK
-328 TGQQYGQEGSDIRPS
+328 VGQQYGQEGSGVRPS
-343 TLDEFSIPGAFIL
+343 TRDEFAIPGAFIL
-356 TDGAGGNR
+356 SDGAGRNR

-371 DGNGSESPLTQDEV
+371 DGGGSEMPLTKDEV
-385 RQLLETAHQI
+385 RQLLETAHQT

-423 ILGLVLG
+423 ILGLVIG

-451 SSALAATYLVGLNRD
+451 SSELAATYLVGLNRD
-466 EISDYVQSVRVFLND
+466 EISDYVQRVRVFLND
-481 PLALTGLHAFSDRAG
+481 PLALTGQHAFSDRAG

-506 GELGRPNG
+506 GELGRPHG

-546 DGTSD
+546 DGLSED
-551 NGAANECVGL
+551 PGANECVGL
-561 SNEGSDIHLLG
+561 LNEGDDIHLLG

-595 VSGDGIDQDD
+595 VSGDGVDQDD
-605 MIAFLSVHR
+605 MIAFLSVHL
-614 AGEAIGTFGNAP
+614 AGEASGTFGNAP

-640 LRYVSC
+640 LRYISC

>member
-1 MKMMFPMLCVQSEAL
+1 MFNLIIYRL
-16 LRERLKIFSLLMIV
+16 LKETLKIFGHLTIV
-30 LITACGGSESIDAP
+30 LLAACGGSESVEKAP
-44 AAPQSAALASDGPVQ
+44 MPQPSALSPDNTLVAAK
-59 RLLPEDVAVILD
+59 RLLPEDVAGILD
-71 HAIEQ
+71 QAIEQ
-76 MIARDATGVVSISDR
+76 MIARGATGVVSISDR
-91 VGNILAMSEHGVST
+91 VGNILAVSQHGVST
-105 RYVQIAPGPGA
+105 RYVQVAPGPGA
-116 DTAAGNVGLQS
+116 ETAAGNVGLQS

-144 YLSSDANAFST
+144 YVSSGGNAFST

-165 FPPASYTVGLE
+165 FPPTTYTVGLE
-176 SGPLFGVQLSQL
+176 SGPLFGLQFSQL
-188 ACSDVMASAET
+188 ACSDVMASAEAELDH
-199 GMNRNIGPRKSP
+199 NIGPRKSP

-222 LYKEGVLVGGIG
+222 LYKKGVLVGGIG

-248 DFDEDMDEAI
+248 DFDEDIDEAI
-258 ALLAASHFLPPEDIR
+258 ALLASSHFLPPAEIR
-273 ADKIAV
+273 ADKISL

-284 RYSDAEVVE
+284 RYSDAQVVE
-293 PDSNLVNE
+293 PASNLVDA
-301 LAQSDRDLIEAS
+301 LAQSDKDLIDAS
-313 LISVPGYFDLEKGIK
+313 LISVPGYFDSAQGIK
-328 TGQQYGQEGSDIRPS
+328 AGQQYGQEGSGVRPS
-343 TLDEFSIPGAFIL
+343 TLDEFAIPGAFIL
-356 TDGAGGNR
+356 SDGAGRNR

-371 DGNGSESPLTQDEV
+371 DGNGSEMPLTQDEV
-385 RQLLETAHQI
+385 RQLLETAHQT

-423 ILGLVLG
+423 ILGLVIG

-451 SSALAATYLVGLNRD
+451 SSELAATYLVGLNRD
-466 EISDYVQSVRVFLND
+466 EISDYVQRVRVFLND
-481 PLALTGLHAFSDRAG
+481 PQALTGQHAFSDRAG

-506 GELGRPNG
+506 GELGRPHG

-534 VRPELVKHLGFV
+534 VRPEVVKHLGFV

-551 NGAANECVGL
+551 KGAANECVGL
-561 SNEGSDIHLLG
+561 LNEGGDIHLLG

-595 VSGDGIDQDD
+595 VSGDGVDQDD

-614 AGEAIGTFGNAP
+614 VGEALGTLGNAP

-640 LRYVSC
+640 LRYISC

>member
-1 MKMMFPMLCVQSEAL
+1 MPQASAL
-16 LRERLKIFSLLMIV
+16 PPDDTLV
-30 LITACGGSESIDAP
+30 
-44 AAPQSAALASDGPVQ
+44 AAK
-59 RLLPEDVAVILD
+59 RLLPEDVAGILD
-71 HAIEQ
+71 QAIEQ
-76 MIARDATGVVSISDR
+76 MIARGATGVVSISDR
-91 VGNILAMSEHGVST
+91 VGNILAVSQHGVST
-105 RYVQIAPGPGA
+105 RYVQVAPGPGA
-116 DTAAGNVGLQS
+116 ETASGNVGLQS

-144 YLSSDANAFST
+144 YVSSGGNAFST

-165 FPPASYTVGLE
+165 FPPTTYTVGLE
-176 SGPLFGVQLSQL
+176 SGPLFGLQFSQL

-199 GMNRNIGPRKSP
+199 ELDHNIGPRKSP

-234 VSTKAVYGFDDNVE
+234 VSTKAIYGFDDNVE
-248 DFDEDMDEAI
+248 DFDEDIDEAI
-258 ALLAASHFLPPEDIR
+258 ALLAASHFLPPAEIR
-273 ADKIAV
+273 ADKISV

-284 RYSDAEVVE
+284 RYSDAALVE
-293 PDSNLVNE
+293 PASNLVDA
-301 LAQSDRDLIEAS
+301 LAQSDRDLIDAS
-313 LISVPGYFDLEKGIK
+313 LISVPGYFDSAQGIK
-328 TGQQYGQEGSDIRPS
+328 AGQQYGQEGSGVRPS
-343 TLDEFSIPGAFIL
+343 TRDEFAIPGAFIL
-356 TDGAGGNR
+356 SDGAGRNR

-371 DGNGSESPLTQDEV
+371 DGGGSEMPLTKDEV
-385 RQLLETAHQI
+385 RQLLETAHQT

-423 ILGLVLG
+423 ILGLVIG

-451 SSALAATYLVGLNRD
+451 SSELAATYLVGLNRD
-466 EISDYVQSVRVFLND
+466 EISDYVQRVRVFLND
-481 PLALTGLHAFSDRAG
+481 PLALTGQHAFSDRAG

-506 GELGRPNG
+506 GELGRPHG

-546 DGTSD
+546 DGLSED
-551 NGAANECVGL
+551 PGANECVGL
-561 SNEGSDIHLLG
+561 SNEGNDIHLLE

-595 VSGDGIDQDD
+595 VSGDGVDQDD
-605 MIAFLSVHR
+605 MIAFLSVHL
-614 AGEAIGTFGNAP
+614 AGEASGTFGNAP

-640 LRYVSC
+640 LRYISC

>member
-1 MKMMFPMLCVQSEAL
+1 MFNLIIYRMLKETF
-16 LRERLKIFSLLMIV
+16 KIFSHLTIV
-30 LITACGGSESIDAP
+30 LLAACGGSESVEKAP
-44 AAPQSAALASDGPVQ
+44 MPQPSALSPDNTLVAAK
-59 RLLPEDVAVILD
+59 RLLPEDVAGILD
-71 HAIEQ
+71 QAIEQ
-76 MIARDATGVVSISDR
+76 MIARGATGVVSISDR
-91 VGNILAMSEHGVST
+91 VGNILAVSQHGVST
-105 RYVQIAPGPGA
+105 RYVQVAPGPGA
-116 DTAAGNVGLQS
+116 ETAGGNVGLQS

-144 YLSSDANAFST
+144 YVSSGGNAFST

-165 FPPASYTVGLE
+165 FPPTTYTVGLE
-176 SGPLFGVQLSQL
+176 SGPLFGLQFSQL
-188 ACSDVMASAET
+188 ACSDVMASAEAELDH
-199 GMNRNIGPRKSP
+199 NIGPRKSP

-222 LYKEGVLVGGIG
+222 LYKKGVLVGGIG

-248 DFDEDMDEAI
+248 DFDEDIDEVI
-258 ALLAASHFLPPEDIR
+258 ALLASSHFLPPAEIR
-273 ADKIAV
+273 ADKISL

-284 RYSDAEVVE
+284 RYSDAQVVE
-293 PDSNLVNE
+293 PASNLVDA
-301 LAQSDRDLIEAS
+301 LAQSDKDLIDAS
-313 LISVPGYFDLEKGIK
+313 LISVPGYFDSAQGIK
-328 TGQQYGQEGSDIRPS
+328 AGQQYGQEGSGVRPS
-343 TLDEFSIPGAFIL
+343 TLDEFAIPGAFIL
-356 TDGAGGNR
+356 SDGAGRNR

-371 DGNGSESPLTQDEV
+371 DGNGNEMPLTQDEV
-385 RQLLETAHQI
+385 RQLLETAHQT

-423 ILGLVLG
+423 ILGLVIG

-451 SSALAATYLVGLNRD
+451 SSELAATYLVGLNRD
-466 EISDYVQSVRVFLND
+466 EISDYVQRVRVFLND
-481 PLALTGLHAFSDRAG
+481 PQALTGQHAFSDRAG

-506 GELGRPNG
+506 GELGRPHG

-534 VRPELVKHLGFV
+534 VRPEVVKHLGFV

-551 NGAANECVGL
+551 KGAANECVGL
-561 SNEGSDIHLLG
+561 LNEGGDIHLLG

-595 VSGDGIDQDD
+595 VSGDGVDQDD

-614 AGEAIGTFGNAP
+614 VGEALGTLGNAP

-640 LRYVSC
+640 LRYISC

>member
-1 MKMMFPMLCVQSEAL
+1 MFNLIIYRL
-16 LRERLKIFSLLMIV
+16 LKETLKIFSHLTIV
-30 LITACGGSESIDAP
+30 LLAACGGSESVEKAP
-44 AAPQSAALASDGPVQ
+44 MPQPSALSPDNTLVAAK
-59 RLLPEDVAVILD
+59 RLLPEDVAGILD
-71 HAIEQ
+71 QAIEQ
-76 MIARDATGVVSISDR
+76 MIARGVTGVVSISDR
-91 VGNILAMSEHGVST
+91 VGNILAVSQHGVST
-105 RYVQIAPGPGA
+105 RYVQVAPGPGA
-116 DTAAGNVGLQS
+116 ETAAGNVGLQS

-144 YLSSDANAFST
+144 YVSSGGNAFST

-165 FPPASYTVGLE
+165 FPPTTYTVGLE
-176 SGPLFGVQLSQL
+176 SGPLFGLQFSQL
-188 ACSDVMASAET
+188 ACSDVMASAEAELDY
-199 GMNRNIGPRKSP
+199 NIGPRKSP

-222 LYKEGVLVGGIG
+222 LYKKGVLVGGIG

-248 DFDEDMDEAI
+248 DFDEDIDEAI
-258 ALLAASHFLPPEDIR
+258 ALLASSHFLPPAEIR
-273 ADKIAV
+273 ADKISL

-284 RYSDAEVVE
+284 RYSDAQVVE
-293 PDSNLVNE
+293 PASNLVDA
-301 LAQSDRDLIEAS
+301 LAQSDKDLIDAS
-313 LISVPGYFDLEKGIK
+313 LISVPGYFDSAQGIK
-328 TGQQYGQEGSDIRPS
+328 AGQQYGQEGSGVRPS
-343 TLDEFSIPGAFIL
+343 TLDEFAIPGAFIL
-356 TDGAGGNR
+356 SDGAGRNR

-371 DGNGSESPLTQDEV
+371 DGNGNEMPLTQDEV
-385 RQLLETAHQI
+385 RQLLETAHQT

-423 ILGLVLG
+423 ILGLVIG

-451 SSALAATYLVGLNRD
+451 SSELAATYLVGLNRD
-466 EISDYVQSVRVFLND
+466 EISDYVQRVRVFLND
-481 PLALTGLHAFSDRAG
+481 PQALTGQHAFSDRAG

-506 GELGRPNG
+506 GELGRPHG

-534 VRPELVKHLGFV
+534 VRPEVVKHLGFV

-551 NGAANECVGL
+551 KGAANECVGL
-561 SNEGSDIHLLG
+561 LNEGGDIHLLG

-595 VSGDGIDQDD
+595 VSGDGVDQDD

-614 AGEAIGTFGNAP
+614 VGEALGTLGNAP

-640 LRYVSC
+640 LRYISC

>member
-1 MKMMFPMLCVQSEAL
+1 MPQPSAL
-16 LRERLKIFSLLMIV
+16 PPDDTLV
-30 LITACGGSESIDAP
+30 
-44 AAPQSAALASDGPVQ
+44 AAK
-59 RLLPEDVAVILD
+59 RLLPEDVAGILD
-71 HAIEQ
+71 QAIEQ
-76 MIARDATGVVSISDR
+76 MIARGATGVVSISDR
-91 VGNILAMSEHGVST
+91 VGNILAVSQHGVST
-105 RYVQIAPGPGA
+105 RYVQVAPGPGA
-116 DTAAGNVGLQS
+116 ETASGNVGLQS

-144 YLSSDANAFST
+144 YVSSGGNAFST

-165 FPPASYTVGLE
+165 FPPTTYTVGLE
-176 SGPLFGVQLSQL
+176 SGPLFGLQFSQL
-188 ACSDVMASAET
+188 ACSDVMASAEAELDH
-199 GMNRNIGPRKSP
+199 NIGPRKSP

-234 VSTKAVYGFDDNVE
+234 VSTKAIYGFDDNVE
-248 DFDEDMDEAI
+248 DFDEDIDEAI
-258 ALLAASHFLPPEDIR
+258 ALLAASHFLPPAEIR
-273 ADKIAV
+273 ADKISV

-284 RYSDAEVVE
+284 RYSDTALVE
-293 PDSNLVNE
+293 PASNLVDA
-301 LAQSDRDLIEAS
+301 LAQSDRDLIDAS
-313 LISVPGYFDLEKGIK
+313 LISVPGYFDSAQGIK
-328 TGQQYGQEGSDIRPS
+328 AGQQYGQEGSGVRPS
-343 TLDEFSIPGAFIL
+343 TRDEFAIPGAFIL
-356 TDGAGGNR
+356 SDGAGRNR

-371 DGNGSESPLTQDEV
+371 DGGGSEMPLTKDEV
-385 RQLLETAHQI
+385 RQLLETAHQT

-423 ILGLVLG
+423 ILGLVIG

-451 SSALAATYLVGLNRD
+451 SSELAATYLVGLNRD
-466 EISDYVQSVRVFLND
+466 EISDYVQRVRVFLND
-481 PLALTGLHAFSDRAG
+481 PLALTGQHAFSDRAG

-506 GELGRPNG
+506 GELGRPHG

-546 DGTSD
+546 DGVSED
-551 NGAANECVGL
+551 PGANECVGL
-561 SNEGSDIHLLG
+561 SNEGNDIHLLE

-595 VSGDGIDQDD
+595 VSGDGVDQDD
-605 MIAFLSVHR
+605 MIAFLSVHL
-614 AGEAIGTFGNAP
+614 AGEASGTFGNAP

-640 LRYVSC
+640 LRYISC

>member
-1 MKMMFPMLCVQSEAL
+1 MLKEL
-16 LRERLKIFSLLMIV
+16 LKIFSYLPIV
-30 LITACGGSESIDAP
+30 LLAACGGSDSVEKAP
-44 AAPQSAALASDGPVQ
+44 MPQPSALPPDDTLVAAK
-59 RLLPEDVAVILD
+59 RLLPEDVAGILD
-71 HAIEQ
+71 QAIEQ
-76 MIARDATGVVSISDR
+76 MIARGATGVVSISDR
-91 VGNILAMSEHGVST
+91 VGNILAVSQHGVST
-105 RYVQIAPGPGA
+105 RYVQVAPGPGA
-116 DTAAGNVGLQS
+116 ETASGNVGLQS

-144 YLSSDANAFST
+144 YVSSGGNAFST

-165 FPPASYTVGLE
+165 FPPTTYTVGLE
-176 SGPLFGVQLSQL
+176 SGPLFGLQFSQL

-199 GMNRNIGPRKSP
+199 ELDHNIGPRKSP

-234 VSTKAVYGFDDNVE
+234 VSTKAIYGFDDNVE
-248 DFDEDMDEAI
+248 DFDEDIDEAI
-258 ALLAASHFLPPEDIR
+258 ALLAASHFLPPAEIR
-273 ADKIAV
+273 ADKISV

-284 RYSDAEVVE
+284 RYSDAALVE
-293 PDSNLVNE
+293 PASNLVDA
-301 LAQSDRDLIEAS
+301 LAQSDRDLIDAS
-313 LISVPGYFDLEKGIK
+313 LISVPGYFDSAQGIK
-328 TGQQYGQEGSDIRPS
+328 VGQQYGQEGSGVRPS
-343 TLDEFSIPGAFIL
+343 TRDEFAIPGAFIL
-356 TDGAGGNR
+356 SDGAGRNR

-371 DGNGSESPLTQDEV
+371 DGGGSEMPLTKDEV
-385 RQLLETAHQI
+385 RQLLETAHQT

-423 ILGLVLG
+423 ILGLVIG

-451 SSALAATYLVGLNRD
+451 SSELAATYLVGLNRD
-466 EISDYVQSVRVFLND
+466 EISDYVQRVRVFLND
-481 PLALTGLHAFSDRAG
+481 PLALTGQHAFSDRAG

-506 GELGRPNG
+506 GELGRPHG

-546 DGTSD
+546 DGLSED
-551 NGAANECVGL
+551 PGANECVGL
-561 SNEGSDIHLLG
+561 LNEGDDIHLLG

-595 VSGDGIDQDD
+595 VSGDGVDQDD
-605 MIAFLSVHR
+605 MIAFLSVHL
-614 AGEAIGTFGNAP
+614 AGEASGTFGNAP

-640 LRYVSC
+640 LRYISC

>member
-1 MKMMFPMLCVQSEAL
+1 MPQPSAL
-16 LRERLKIFSLLMIV
+16 PPDDTLV
-30 LITACGGSESIDAP
+30 
-44 AAPQSAALASDGPVQ
+44 AAK
-59 RLLPEDVAVILD
+59 RLLPEDVAGILD
-71 HAIEQ
+71 QAIEQ
-76 MIARDATGVVSISDR
+76 MIARGATGVVSISDR
-91 VGNILAMSEHGVST
+91 VGNILAVSQHGVST
-105 RYVQIAPGPGA
+105 RYVQVAPGPGA
-116 DTAAGNVGLQS
+116 ETASGNVGLQS

-132 TAVAISKAVTGA
+132 TTVAISKAVTGA
-144 YLSSDANAFST
+144 YVSSGGNAFST

-165 FPPASYTVGLE
+165 FPPTTYTVGLE
-176 SGPLFGVQLSQL
+176 SGPLFGLQFSQL

-199 GMNRNIGPRKSP
+199 ELDHNIGPRKSP

-234 VSTKAVYGFDDNVE
+234 VSTKAIYGFDDNVE
-248 DFDEDMDEAI
+248 DFDEDIDEAI
-258 ALLAASHFLPPEDIR
+258 ALLAASHFLPPAEIR
-273 ADKIAV
+273 ADKISV

-284 RYSDAEVVE
+284 RYSDAALVE
-293 PDSNLVNE
+293 PASNLVDA
-301 LAQSDRDLIEAS
+301 LAQSDRDLIDAS
-313 LISVPGYFDLEKGIK
+313 LISVPGYFDSAQGIK
-328 TGQQYGQEGSDIRPS
+328 AGQQYGQEGSGVRPS
-343 TLDEFSIPGAFIL
+343 TRDEFAIPGAFIL
-356 TDGAGGNR
+356 SDGAGRNR

-371 DGNGSESPLTQDEV
+371 DGGGSEMPLTKDEV
-385 RQLLETAHQI
+385 RQLLETAHQT

-423 ILGLVLG
+423 ILGLVIG

-451 SSALAATYLVGLNRD
+451 SSQLAATYLVGLNRD
-466 EISDYVQSVRVFLND
+466 EISDYVQRVRVFLND
-481 PLALTGLHAFSDRAG
+481 PLALTGQHAFSDRAG

-506 GELGRPNG
+506 GELGRPHG

-546 DGTSD
+546 DGLSED
-551 NGAANECVGL
+551 PGANECVGL
-561 SNEGSDIHLLG
+561 LNEGGDIHLLG

-595 VSGDGIDQDD
+595 VSGDGVDQDD
-605 MIAFLSVHR
+605 MIAFLSVHL
-614 AGEAIGTFGNAP
+614 AGEASGTFGNAP

-640 LRYVSC
+640 LRYISC

>member
-1 MKMMFPMLCVQSEAL
+1 MPQPSAL
-16 LRERLKIFSLLMIV
+16 PPDDTLV
-30 LITACGGSESIDAP
+30 
-44 AAPQSAALASDGPVQ
+44 AAK
-59 RLLPEDVAVILD
+59 RLLPEDVAGILD
-71 HAIEQ
+71 QAIEQ
-76 MIARDATGVVSISDR
+76 MIARGATGVVSISDR
-91 VGNILAMSEHGVST
+91 VGNILAVSQHGVST
-105 RYVQIAPGPGA
+105 RYVQVAPGPGA
-116 DTAAGNVGLQS
+116 ETASGNVGLQS

-144 YLSSDANAFST
+144 YVSSGGNAFST
-155 RTASMIIQPH
+155 RTTSMIIQPH
-165 FPPASYTVGLE
+165 FPPTTYTVGLE
-176 SGPLFGVQLSQL
+176 SGPLFGLQFSQL

-199 GMNRNIGPRKSP
+199 ELDHNIGPRKSP

-234 VSTKAVYGFDDNVE
+234 VSTKAIYGFDDNVE
-248 DFDEDMDEAI
+248 DFDEDIDEAI
-258 ALLAASHFLPPEDIR
+258 ALLAASHFLPPAEIR
-273 ADKIAV
+273 ADKISV

-284 RYSDAEVVE
+284 RYSDAALVE
-293 PDSNLVNE
+293 PASNLVDA
-301 LAQSDRDLIEAS
+301 LAQSDRDLIDAS
-313 LISVPGYFDLEKGIK
+313 LISVPGYFDSAQGIK
-328 TGQQYGQEGSDIRPS
+328 AGQQYGQEGSGVRPS
-343 TLDEFSIPGAFIL
+343 TRDEFAIPGAFIL
-356 TDGAGGNR
+356 SDGAGRNR

-371 DGNGSESPLTQDEV
+371 EGGGCEMPLTKDEV
-385 RQLLETAHQI
+385 RQLLETAHQT

-423 ILGLVLG
+423 ILGLVIG

-451 SSALAATYLVGLNRD
+451 SSELAATYLVGLNRD
-466 EISDYVQSVRVFLND
+466 EISDYVQRVRVFLND
-481 PLALTGLHAFSDRAG
+481 PLALTGQHAFSDRAG

-506 GELGRPNG
+506 GELGRPHG

-546 DGTSD
+546 DGLSED
-551 NGAANECVGL
+551 PGANECVGL
-561 SNEGSDIHLLG
+561 SNEGNDIHLLE

-595 VSGDGIDQDD
+595 VSGDGVDQDD
-605 MIAFLSVHR
+605 MIAFLSVHL
-614 AGEAIGTFGNAP
+614 AGEASGTFGNAP

-640 LRYVSC
+640 LRYISC

>member
-1 MKMMFPMLCVQSEAL
+1 L
-16 LRERLKIFSLLMIV
+16 LKETLKIFSHLTIV
-30 LITACGGSESIDAP
+30 LLAACGGSESVEKAP
-44 AAPQSAALASDGPVQ
+44 MPQPSALSPDNTLVAAK
-59 RLLPEDVAVILD
+59 RLLPEDVAGILD
-71 HAIEQ
+71 QAIEQ
-76 MIARDATGVVSISDR
+76 MIARGATGVVSISDR
-91 VGNILAMSEHGVST
+91 VGNILAVSQHGVST
-105 RYVQIAPGPGA
+105 RYVQVAPGPGA
-116 DTAAGNVGLQS
+116 ETASGNVGLQS

-144 YLSSDANAFST
+144 YVSSGGNAFST

-165 FPPASYTVGLE
+165 FPPTTYTVGLE
-176 SGPLFGVQLSQL
+176 SGPLFGLQFSQL

-199 GMNRNIGPRKSP
+199 ELDHNIGPRKSP

-234 VSTKAVYGFDDNVE
+234 VSTKAIYGFDDNVE
-248 DFDEDMDEAI
+248 DFDEDIDEAI
-258 ALLAASHFLPPEDIR
+258 ALLAASHFLPPAEIR
-273 ADKIAV
+273 ADKISV

-284 RYSDAEVVE
+284 RYSDAALVE
-293 PDSNLVNE
+293 PASNLVDA
-301 LAQSDRDLIEAS
+301 LAQSDRDLIDAS
-313 LISVPGYFDLEKGIK
+313 LISVPGYFDSAQGIK
-328 TGQQYGQEGSDIRPS
+328 AGQQYGQEGSGVRPS
-343 TLDEFSIPGAFIL
+343 TLDEFAIPGAFIL
-356 TDGAGGNR
+356 SDGAGRNR

-371 DGNGSESPLTQDEV
+371 DGNGNEMPLTQDEV
-385 RQLLETAHQI
+385 RQLLETAHQT

-423 ILGLVLG
+423 ILGLVIG

-451 SSALAATYLVGLNRD
+451 SSELAATYVVGLNRD
-466 EISDYVQSVRVFLND
+466 EISDYVQRVRVFLND
-481 PLALTGLHAFSDRAG
+481 PQALTGQHAFSDRAG

-506 GELGRPNG
+506 GELGRPHG

-534 VRPELVKHLGFV
+534 VRPEVVKHLGFV

-551 NGAANECVGL
+551 KGAANECVGL
-561 SNEGSDIHLLG
+561 LNEGGDIHLLG

-595 VSGDGIDQDD
+595 VSGDGVDQDD

-614 AGEAIGTFGNAP
+614 VGEALGTLGNAP

-640 LRYVSC
+640 LRYISC

>member
-1 MKMMFPMLCVQSEAL
+1 L
-16 LRERLKIFSLLMIV
+16 LKELLKIFSYLPIV
-30 LITACGGSESIDAP
+30 LLAACGGSDSVEKAP
-44 AAPQSAALASDGPVQ
+44 MPQPSALPPDDTLVAAK
-59 RLLPEDVAVILD
+59 RLLPEDVAGILD
-71 HAIEQ
+71 QAIEQ
-76 MIARDATGVVSISDR
+76 MIARGATGVVSISDR
-91 VGNILAMSEHGVST
+91 VGNILAVSQHGVST
-105 RYVQIAPGPGA
+105 RYVQVAPGPGA
-116 DTAAGNVGLQS
+116 ETASGNVGLQS

-144 YLSSDANAFST
+144 YVSSGGNAFST

-165 FPPASYTVGLE
+165 FPPTTYTVGLE
-176 SGPLFGVQLSQL
+176 SGPLFGLQFSQL

-199 GMNRNIGPRKSP
+199 ELDHNIGPRKSP

-234 VSTKAVYGFDDNVE
+234 VSTKAIYGFDDNVE
-248 DFDEDMDEAI
+248 DFDEDIDEAI
-258 ALLAASHFLPPEDIR
+258 ALLAASHFLPPAEIR
-273 ADKIAV
+273 ADKISV

-284 RYSDAEVVE
+284 RYSDAALVE
-293 PDSNLVNE
+293 PASNLVDA
-301 LAQSDRDLIEAS
+301 LAQSDRDLIDAS
-313 LISVPGYFDLEKGIK
+313 LISVPGYFDSAQGIK
-328 TGQQYGQEGSDIRPS
+328 AGQQYGQEGSGVRPS
-343 TLDEFSIPGAFIL
+343 TLDEFAIPGAFIL
-356 TDGAGGNR
+356 SDGAGRNR

-371 DGNGSESPLTQDEV
+371 DGNGNEMPLTQDEV
-385 RQLLETAHQI
+385 RQLLETAHQT

-423 ILGLVLG
+423 ILGLVIG

-451 SSALAATYLVGLNRD
+451 SSELAATYLVGLNRD
-466 EISDYVQSVRVFLND
+466 EISDYVQRVRVFLND
-481 PLALTGLHAFSDRAG
+481 PKALTGQHAFSDRAG

-506 GELGRPNG
+506 GELGRPHG

-534 VRPELVKHLGFV
+534 VRPEVVKHLGFV

-551 NGAANECVGL
+551 KGAANECVGL
-561 SNEGSDIHLLG
+561 LNEGGDIHLLG

-595 VSGDGIDQDD
+595 VSGDGVDQDD

-614 AGEAIGTFGNAP
+614 VGEALGTLGNAP

-640 LRYVSC
+640 LRYISC

>member
-1 MKMMFPMLCVQSEAL
+1 MFNLIIYRMLKKT
-16 LRERLKIFSLLMIV
+16 LKIFSHLTIV
-30 LITACGGSESIDAP
+30 LLAACGGSESVEKAP
-44 AAPQSAALASDGPVQ
+44 MPQPSALSPDNTLVAAK
-59 RLLPEDVAVILD
+59 RLLPEDVAGILD
-71 HAIEQ
+71 QAIEQ
-76 MIARDATGVVSISDR
+76 MIARGATGVVSISDR
-91 VGNILAMSEHGVST
+91 VGNILAVSQHGVST
-105 RYVQIAPGPGA
+105 RYVQVAPGPGA
-116 DTAAGNVGLQS
+116 ETAAGNVGLQS

-144 YLSSDANAFST
+144 YVSSGGNAFST

-165 FPPASYTVGLE
+165 FPPTTYTVGLE
-176 SGPLFGVQLSQL
+176 SGPLFGLQFSQL
-188 ACSDVMASAET
+188 ACSDVMASAEAELDH
-199 GMNRNIGPRKSP
+199 NIGPRKSP

-222 LYKEGVLVGGIG
+222 LYKKGVLVGGIG

-248 DFDEDMDEAI
+248 DFDEDIDEAI
-258 ALLAASHFLPPEDIR
+258 ALLASSHFLPPAEIR
-273 ADKIAV
+273 ADKISL

-284 RYSDAEVVE
+284 RYSDAQVVE
-293 PDSNLVNE
+293 PASNLVDA
-301 LAQSDRDLIEAS
+301 LAQSDKDLIDAS
-313 LISVPGYFDLEKGIK
+313 LISVPGYFDSAQGIK
-328 TGQQYGQEGSDIRPS
+328 AGQQYGQEGSGVRPS
-343 TLDEFSIPGAFIL
+343 TLDEFAIPGAFIL
-356 TDGAGGNR
+356 SDGAGRNR

-371 DGNGSESPLTQDEV
+371 DGNGNEMPLTQDEV
-385 RQLLETAHQI
+385 RQLLETAHQT

-423 ILGLVLG
+423 ILGLVIG

-451 SSALAATYLVGLNRD
+451 SSELAATYLVGLNRD
-466 EISDYVQSVRVFLND
+466 EISDYVQRVRVFLND
-481 PLALTGLHAFSDRAG
+481 PQALTGQHAFSDRAG

-506 GELGRPNG
+506 GELGRPHG

-534 VRPELVKHLGFV
+534 VRPEVVKHLGFV

-551 NGAANECVGL
+551 KGAANECVGL
-561 SNEGSDIHLLG
+561 LNEGGDIHLLG

-595 VSGDGIDQDD
+595 VSGDGVDQDD

-614 AGEAIGTFGNAP
+614 VGEALGTLGNAP

-640 LRYVSC
+640 LRYISC

-653 ESEQEV
+653 DSEQEV

>member
-1 MKMMFPMLCVQSEAL
+1 MRIYRL
-16 LRERLKIFSLLMIV
+16 LKETLKFFSYLTIV
-30 LITACGGSESIDAP
+30 LLAACGSSESVEKAPIPQPSALPPDDALV
-44 AAPQSAALASDGPVQ
+44 AAK
-59 RLLPEDVAVILD
+59 RLLPEDVAGILD
-71 HAIEQ
+71 QAIEQ
-76 MIARDATGVVSISDR
+76 MIARGATGVVSISDR
-91 VGNILAMSEHGVST
+91 VGNILAVSQHGVST
-105 RYVQIAPGPGA
+105 RYVQVAPGPGA
-116 DTAAGNVGLQS
+116 ETAAGNVGLQS

-144 YLSSDANAFST
+144 YVSSGGNAFST

-165 FPPASYTVGLE
+165 FPPTTYTVGLE
-176 SGPLFGVQLSQL
+176 SGPLFGLQFSQL
-188 ACSDVMASAET
+188 ACSDVMASAEAELDH
-199 GMNRNIGPRKSP
+199 NIGPRKSP

-234 VSTKAVYGFDDNVE
+234 VSTKAIYGFDDNVE
-248 DFDEDMDEAI
+248 DFDEDIDEAI
-258 ALLAASHFLPPEDIR
+258 ALLASSHFLPPAEIR
-273 ADKIAV
+273 ADKISV

-284 RYSDAEVVE
+284 RYSDAALVE
-293 PDSNLVNE
+293 PASNLVDA
-301 LAQSDRDLIEAS
+301 LAQSDRDLIDAS
-313 LISVPGYFDLEKGIK
+313 LISVPGYFNSAQGIK
-328 TGQQYGQEGSDIRPS
+328 AGQQYGQEGSGVRPS
-343 TLDEFSIPGAFIL
+343 TLDEFAIPGAFIL
-356 TDGAGGNR
+356 SDGAGRNR

-371 DGNGSESPLTQDEV
+371 DGGGSEMPLTQDEV
-385 RQLLETAHQI
+385 RQLLETAHQT

-423 ILGLVLG
+423 ILGLVIG

-451 SSALAATYLVGLNRD
+451 SSELAATYLVGLNRD
-466 EISDYVQSVRVFLND
+466 EISDYVQRVRVFLND
-481 PLALTGLHAFSDRAG
+481 PLALTGQHAFSDRAG

-506 GELGRPNG
+506 GELGRPHG

-546 DGTSD
+546 DGLSED
-551 NGAANECVGL
+551 PGANECVGL
-561 SNEGSDIHLLG
+561 SNEGNDIHLLE
-572 NGIQI
+572 NGVQI

-595 VSGDGIDQDD
+595 VSGDGVDQDD
-605 MIAFLSVHR
+605 MIAFLSVHL
-614 AGEAIGTFGNAP
+614 AGEASGTFGNAP

-640 LRYVSC
+640 LRYISC

>member
-1 MKMMFPMLCVQSEAL
+1 MIIYRL
-16 LRERLKIFSLLMIV
+16 LKETLKIFSHLTIV
-30 LITACGGSESIDAP
+30 LLAACGGSESVEKAP
-44 AAPQSAALASDGPVQ
+44 MPQPSALSPDNTLVAAK
-59 RLLPEDVAVILD
+59 RLLPEDVAGILD
-71 HAIEQ
+71 QAIEQ
-76 MIARDATGVVSISDR
+76 MIARGATGVVSISDR
-91 VGNILAMSEHGVST
+91 VGNILAVSQHGVST
-105 RYVQIAPGPGA
+105 RYVQVAPGPGA
-116 DTAAGNVGLQS
+116 ETAAGNVGLQS

-144 YLSSDANAFST
+144 YVSSGGNAFST

-165 FPPASYTVGLE
+165 FPPTTYTVGLE
-176 SGPLFGVQLSQL
+176 SGPLFGLQFSQL
-188 ACSDVMASAET
+188 ACSDVMASAEAELDH
-199 GMNRNIGPRKSP
+199 NIGPRKSP

-222 LYKEGVLVGGIG
+222 LYKKGVLVGGIG

-248 DFDEDMDEAI
+248 DFDEDIDEAI
-258 ALLAASHFLPPEDIR
+258 ALLAASHFLPPAEIR
-273 ADKIAV
+273 ADKISV

-284 RYSDAEVVE
+284 RYSDAQVVE
-293 PDSNLVNE
+293 PASNLVDA
-301 LAQSDRDLIEAS
+301 LAQSDRDLIDAS
-313 LISVPGYFDLEKGIK
+313 LISVPGYFDSAQGIK
-328 TGQQYGQEGSDIRPS
+328 AGQQYGQEGSGVRPS
-343 TLDEFSIPGAFIL
+343 TLDEFAIPGAFIL
-356 TDGAGGNR
+356 SDGTGRNR

-371 DGNGSESPLTQDEV
+371 DGNGNEMPLTQDEV
-385 RQLLETAHQI
+385 RQLLETAHQT

-423 ILGLVLG
+423 ILGLVIG

-451 SSALAATYLVGLNRD
+451 SSELAATYLVGLNRD
-466 EISDYVQSVRVFLND
+466 EISDYVQRVRVFLND
-481 PLALTGLHAFSDRAG
+481 PQALTGQHAFSDRAG

-506 GELGRPNG
+506 GELGRPHG

-534 VRPELVKHLGFV
+534 VRPEVVKHLGFV

-551 NGAANECVGL
+551 KGAANECVGL
-561 SNEGSDIHLLG
+561 LNEGGDIHLLG

-595 VSGDGIDQDD
+595 VSGDGVDQDD

-614 AGEAIGTFGNAP
+614 VGEALGTLGNAP

-640 LRYVSC
+640 LRYISC

>member
-1 MKMMFPMLCVQSEAL
+1 MLKEL
-16 LRERLKIFSLLMIV
+16 LKIFSYLPIV
-30 LITACGGSESIDAP
+30 LLAACGGSDSVEKAP
-44 AAPQSAALASDGPVQ
+44 MPQPSALPPDDTLVAAK
-59 RLLPEDVAVILD
+59 RLLPEDVAGILD
-71 HAIEQ
+71 QAIEQ
-76 MIARDATGVVSISDR
+76 MIARGATGVVSISDR
-91 VGNILAMSEHGVST
+91 VGNILAVSQHGVST
-105 RYVQIAPGPGA
+105 RYVQVAPGPGA
-116 DTAAGNVGLQS
+116 ETASGNVGLQS

-144 YLSSDANAFST
+144 YVSSGGNAFST

-165 FPPASYTVGLE
+165 FPPTTYTVGLE
-176 SGPLFGVQLSQL
+176 SGPLFGLQFSQL

-199 GMNRNIGPRKSP
+199 ELDHNIGPRKSP

-234 VSTKAVYGFDDNVE
+234 VSTKAIYGFDDNVE
-248 DFDEDMDEAI
+248 DFDEDIDEAI
-258 ALLAASHFLPPEDIR
+258 ALLAASHFLPPAEIR
-273 ADKIAV
+273 ADKISV

-284 RYSDAEVVE
+284 RYSDVALLE
-293 PDSNLVNE
+293 PASNLVDA
-301 LAQSDRDLIEAS
+301 LAQSDRDLIDAS
-313 LISVPGYFDLEKGIK
+313 LISVPGYFDSAQGIK
-328 TGQQYGQEGSDIRPS
+328 VGQQYGQEGSGVRPS
-343 TLDEFSIPGAFIL
+343 TRDEFAIPGAFIL
-356 TDGAGGNR
+356 SDGAGRNR

-371 DGNGSESPLTQDEV
+371 DGGGSEMPLTKDEV
-385 RQLLETAHQI
+385 RQLLETAHQT

-423 ILGLVLG
+423 ILGLVIG

-451 SSALAATYLVGLNRD
+451 SSELAATYLVGLNRD
-466 EISDYVQSVRVFLND
+466 EISDYVQRVRVFLND
-481 PLALTGLHAFSDRAG
+481 PLALTGQHAFSDRAG

-506 GELGRPNG
+506 GELGRPHG

-546 DGTSD
+546 DGLSED
-551 NGAANECVGL
+551 PGANECVGL
-561 SNEGSDIHLLG
+561 LNEGDDIHLLG

-595 VSGDGIDQDD
+595 VSGDGVDQDD
-605 MIAFLSVHR
+605 MIAFLSVHL
-614 AGEAIGTFGNAP
+614 AGEASGTFGNAP

-640 LRYVSC
+640 LRYISC

>member
-1 MKMMFPMLCVQSEAL
+1 MLKKT
-16 LRERLKIFSLLMIV
+16 LKIFSHLTIV
-30 LITACGGSESIDAP
+30 LLAACGGSESVEKAP
-44 AAPQSAALASDGPVQ
+44 MPQPSALSPDNTLVAAK
-59 RLLPEDVAVILD
+59 RLLPEDVAGILD
-71 HAIEQ
+71 QAIEQ
-76 MIARDATGVVSISDR
+76 MIALGATGVVSISDR
-91 VGNILAMSEHGVST
+91 VGNILAVSQHGVST
-105 RYVQIAPGPGA
+105 RYVQVAPGPGA
-116 DTAAGNVGLQS
+116 ETAAGNVGLQS

-144 YLSSDANAFST
+144 YVSSGGNAFST

-165 FPPASYTVGLE
+165 FPPTTYTVGLE
-176 SGPLFGVQLSQL
+176 SGPLFGLQFSQL
-188 ACSDVMASAET
+188 ACSDVMASAEAELDH
-199 GMNRNIGPRKSP
+199 NIGPRKSP

-222 LYKEGVLVGGIG
+222 LYKKGVLVGGIG

-248 DFDEDMDEAI
+248 DFDEDIDEAI
-258 ALLAASHFLPPEDIR
+258 ALLASSHFLPPAEIR
-273 ADKIAV
+273 ADKISL

-284 RYSDAEVVE
+284 RYSDAQVVE
-293 PDSNLVNE
+293 PASNLVDA
-301 LAQSDRDLIEAS
+301 LAQSDKDLIDAS
-313 LISVPGYFDLEKGIK
+313 LISVPGYFDSAQGIK
-328 TGQQYGQEGSDIRPS
+328 AGQQYGQEGSGVRPS
-343 TLDEFSIPGAFIL
+343 TLDEFAIPGAFIL
-356 TDGAGGNR
+356 SDGAGRNR

-371 DGNGSESPLTQDEV
+371 DGNGSEMPLTQDEV
-385 RQLLETAHQI
+385 RQLLETAHQT

-423 ILGLVLG
+423 ILGLVIG

-451 SSALAATYLVGLNRD
+451 SSELAATYLVGLNRD
-466 EISDYVQSVRVFLND
+466 EISDYVQRVRVFLND
-481 PLALTGLHAFSDRAG
+481 PQALTGQHAFSDRAG

-506 GELGRPNG
+506 GELGRPHG

-534 VRPELVKHLGFV
+534 VRPEVVKHLGFV

-551 NGAANECVGL
+551 KGAANECVGL
-561 SNEGSDIHLLG
+561 LNEGGDIHLLG

-595 VSGDGIDQDD
+595 VSGDGVDQDD

-614 AGEAIGTFGNAP
+614 VGEALGTLGNAP

-640 LRYVSC
+640 LRYISC

>member
-1 MKMMFPMLCVQSEAL
+1 MLKET
-16 LRERLKIFSLLMIV
+16 LKIFSHLTIV
-30 LITACGGSESIDAP
+30 LLAACGGSESVEKAP
-44 AAPQSAALASDGPVQ
+44 MPQPSALPPDDTLVAAK
-59 RLLPEDVAVILD
+59 RLLPEDVAGILD
-71 HAIEQ
+71 QAIEQ
-76 MIARDATGVVSISDR
+76 MIARGATGVVSISDR
-91 VGNILAMSEHGVST
+91 VGNILAVSQHGVST
-105 RYVQIAPGPGA
+105 RYVQVAPGPGA
-116 DTAAGNVGLQS
+116 ETAAGNVGLQS

-144 YLSSDANAFST
+144 YVSSGGNAFST

-165 FPPASYTVGLE
+165 FPPTTYTVGLE
-176 SGPLFGVQLSQL
+176 SGPLFGLQFSQL
-188 ACSDVMASAET
+188 ACSDVMASAEAELDH
-199 GMNRNIGPRKSP
+199 NIGPRKSP

-222 LYKEGVLVGGIG
+222 LYKKGVLVGGIG

-248 DFDEDMDEAI
+248 DFDEDIDEAI
-258 ALLAASHFLPPEDIR
+258 ALLAASHFLPPAEIR
-273 ADKIAV
+273 ADKISV

-284 RYSDAEVVE
+284 RYSDAALVE
-293 PDSNLVNE
+293 PASNLVDA
-301 LAQSDRDLIEAS
+301 LAQSDRDLIDAS
-313 LISVPGYFDLEKGIK
+313 LISVPGYFDSAQGIK
-328 TGQQYGQEGSDIRPS
+328 VGQQYGQEGSGVRPS
-343 TLDEFSIPGAFIL
+343 TRDEFAIPGAFIL
-356 TDGAGGNR
+356 SDGAGRNR

-371 DGNGSESPLTQDEV
+371 DGGGNEMPLTQDEV
-385 RQLLETAHQI
+385 RQLLETAHQT

-423 ILGLVLG
+423 ILGLVIG

-451 SSALAATYLVGLNRD
+451 SSELAATYLVGLNRD
-466 EISDYVQSVRVFLND
+466 EISDYVQRVRVFLND
-481 PLALTGLHAFSDRAG
+481 PQALTGQHAFSDRAG

-506 GELGRPNG
+506 GELGRPHG

-534 VRPELVKHLGFV
+534 VRPEVVKHLGFV

-551 NGAANECVGL
+551 KGAANECVGL
-561 SNEGSDIHLLG
+561 LNEGGDIHLLG

-595 VSGDGIDQDD
+595 VSGDGVDQDD

-614 AGEAIGTFGNAP
+614 VGEALGTLGNAP

-640 LRYVSC
+640 LRYISC

>member
-1 MKMMFPMLCVQSEAL
+1 MFNLIIYRSLKET
-16 LRERLKIFSLLMIV
+16 LKIFSHLTIV
-30 LITACGGSESIDAP
+30 LLAACGGSESVEKAP
-44 AAPQSAALASDGPVQ
+44 MPQPSALSPDNTLVAAK
-59 RLLPEDVAVILD
+59 RLLPEDVAGILD
-71 HAIEQ
+71 QAIEQ
-76 MIARDATGVVSISDR
+76 MIARGATGVVSISDR
-91 VGNILAMSEHGVST
+91 VGNILAVSQHGVST
-105 RYVQIAPGPGA
+105 RYVQVAPGPGA
-116 DTAAGNVGLQS
+116 ETAAGNVGLQS

-144 YLSSDANAFST
+144 YVSSGGNAFST

-165 FPPASYTVGLE
+165 FPPTTYTVGLE
-176 SGPLFGVQLSQL
+176 SGPLFGLQFSQL
-188 ACSDVMASAET
+188 ACSDVMASAEAELDH
-199 GMNRNIGPRKSP
+199 NIGPRKSP

-222 LYKEGVLVGGIG
+222 LYKKGVLVGGIG

-248 DFDEDMDEAI
+248 DFDEDIDEAI
-258 ALLAASHFLPPEDIR
+258 ALLASSHFLPPAEIR
-273 ADKIAV
+273 ADKISL

-284 RYSDAEVVE
+284 RYSDAQVVE
-293 PDSNLVNE
+293 PASNLVDA
-301 LAQSDRDLIEAS
+301 LAQSDKDLIDAS
-313 LISVPGYFDLEKGIK
+313 LISVPGYFDSAQGIK
-328 TGQQYGQEGSDIRPS
+328 AGQQYGQEGSGVRPS
-343 TLDEFSIPGAFIL
+343 TLDEFAIPGAFIL
-356 TDGAGGNR
+356 SDGAGRNR

-371 DGNGSESPLTQDEV
+371 DGNGNEMPLTQDEV
-385 RQLLETAHQI
+385 RQLLETAHQT

-423 ILGLVLG
+423 ILGLVIG

-451 SSALAATYLVGLNRD
+451 SSELAATYLVGLNRD
-466 EISDYVQSVRVFLND
+466 EISDYVQRVRVFLND
-481 PLALTGLHAFSDRAG
+481 PQALTGQHAFSDRAG

-506 GELGRPNG
+506 GELGRPHG

-534 VRPELVKHLGFV
+534 VRPEVVKHLGFV

-551 NGAANECVGL
+551 KGAANECVGL
-561 SNEGSDIHLLG
+561 LNEGGDIHLLG

-595 VSGDGIDQDD
+595 VSGDGVDQDD

-614 AGEAIGTFGNAP
+614 VGEALGTLGNAP

-640 LRYVSC
+640 LRYISC

>member
-1 MKMMFPMLCVQSEAL
+1 MLKEL
-16 LRERLKIFSLLMIV
+16 LKIFSYLPIV
-30 LITACGGSESIDAP
+30 LLAACGGSDSVEKAP
-44 AAPQSAALASDGPVQ
+44 MPQPSALPPDDTLVAAK
-59 RLLPEDVAVILD
+59 RLLPEDVAGILD
-71 HAIEQ
+71 QAIEQ
-76 MIARDATGVVSISDR
+76 MIARGATGVVSISDR
-91 VGNILAMSEHGVST
+91 VGNILAVSQHGVST
-105 RYVQIAPGPGA
+105 RYVQVAPGPGA
-116 DTAAGNVGLQS
+116 ETASGNVGLQS

-144 YLSSDANAFST
+144 YVSSGGNAFST

-165 FPPASYTVGLE
+165 FPPTTYTVGLE
-176 SGPLFGVQLSQL
+176 SGPLFGLQFSQL

-199 GMNRNIGPRKSP
+199 ELDHNIGPRKSP

-234 VSTKAVYGFDDNVE
+234 VSTKAIYGFDDNVE
-248 DFDEDMDEAI
+248 DFDEDIDEAI
-258 ALLAASHFLPPEDIR
+258 ALLAASHFLPPAEIR
-273 ADKIAV
+273 ADKISV

-284 RYSDAEVVE
+284 RYSDAALVE
-293 PDSNLVNE
+293 PASNLVDA
-301 LAQSDRDLIEAS
+301 LAQSDRDLIDAS
-313 LISVPGYFDLEKGIK
+313 LISVPGYFDSAQGIK
-328 TGQQYGQEGSDIRPS
+328 VGQQYGQEGSGVRPS
-343 TLDEFSIPGAFIL
+343 TRDEFAIPGAFIL
-356 TDGAGGNR
+356 SDGAGRNR

-371 DGNGSESPLTQDEV
+371 DGGGSEMPLTKDEV
-385 RQLLETAHQI
+385 RQLLETAHQT

-423 ILGLVLG
+423 ILGLVIG

-451 SSALAATYLVGLNRD
+451 SSELAATYLVGLNRD
-466 EISDYVQSVRVFLND
+466 EISDYVQRVRVFLND
-481 PLALTGLHAFSDRAG
+481 PLALTGQHAFSDRAG

-506 GELGRPNG
+506 GELGRPHG

-546 DGTSD
+546 DGVSED
-551 NGAANECVGL
+551 PGANECVGL
-561 SNEGSDIHLLG
+561 LNEGDDIHLLG

-595 VSGDGIDQDD
+595 VSGDGVDQDD
-605 MIAFLSVHR
+605 MIAFLSVHL
-614 AGEAIGTFGNAP
+614 AGEASGTFGNAP

-640 LRYVSC
+640 LRYISC